1 MTKNLANQIIDNT
14 INSTANIDLT
24 LSDNG
29 QIVYYNFDNTVNNLD
44 IINDIKKTY
53 ISFHDKK
60 NISDYYNTANEL
72 VEKYKNTA
80 RNTFEYNIYSLQRL
94 ITNQNKSLSEKEKDK
109 IKITFNLGFAK
120 PTYSLKSTSLYKN
133 TNGYIMYMNN
143 IDEMSSVESAINKL
157 NYYKNFKK
165 FEFTGAELPTWT
177 DFYNSGLTKDFKDL
191 TVEDTDKIISKLKLK
206 KANNLD
212 SLKTIKN
219 VSELNNIISNL
230 ENQIE
235 NKLGYTLSFI
245 PKENGSYDIAESTVR
260 YNVNTGEPMIASVKP
275 MFRNVFI
282 SNGQNPINIGN
293 TNIFGKTTG
302 GTDTVSGYDANT
314 TFSELANIIKN
325 RYLFNEEKKNK
336 ALELTSASIKRGY
349 LENIET
355 SKSRINIAFSNQNW
369 NLYDTYRA
377 NISSAF
383 QIQDF
388 SLNATPNAF
397 KHENTKI
404 ALNYKEFKSIL
415 FRDDLN
421 SSDYNWFKKN
431 ASSLFQN
438 DNFEE
443 NMMNSAFI
451 FDIDRDGNLQT
462 FSIMNKDSK
471 RYSNYGV
478 QKYKIGNGSDPAGF
492 YQEFVQDEK
501 DMSKIE
507 DLFKRRQINEVT
519 IKTSAA
525 VSKVNNQSYMSP
537 FGYYSMKEIENIGGK
552 FKDKP
557 YNLNTSLDY
566 YNALSSELKLT
577 KIRDSMEI
585 QYNPLYGVT
594 TLLRENINDLNLNVK
609 DGRFVGGNFAT
620 FLNGI
625 KNMWN
630 LDTNDLTKTKEQ
642 LSLLKNRVTH
652 LSDLIVKDTLKNF
665 IDKEELA
672 MYSGVNFN
680 PETIDPRKYLQDIIS
695 NKNLSKTQVDLIKEQ
710 LSTTNQNLTLFYIAN
725 GDNFIL
731 GNRVGKQSSNAAGKI
746 NMFSTLGNPLSFLDV
761 DSQRKEQ
768 SIDVFGGFSKI
779 GEKPINKV
787 FGETISSAPLLN
799 YHKNEIIYSSNEH
812 AYKRAGKLIAN
823 DISNINGTAMADK
836 INNRGLDNFSSQT
849 SSIVKIA
856 HANTLLSYQDSDMLF
871 DTAKVKFNMS
881 PDKTRTITYNA
892 DKINY
897 NKIKKLDGDFYS
909 NKEEFISD
917 FRLLNNKQ
925 NMFDETTIEGNII
938 KQIFGEDYEKIKG
951 FQDNSFMKKLNKIK
965 DNFQERGKTIGKN
978 DYEQTALFMSDLKKE
993 YTSYIQDNF
1002 INLTRGKGNIGDSN
1016 IIGKQGLVSKG
1027 NFAFVDDLEMDKF
1040 GNLTMN
1046 VKQIVTGGAGTK
1058 MHLDSV
1064 KGTQSGFNSALGIF
1078 SGKYL
1083 DNDINVII
1091 DGVANPKGGK
1101 AKRGFFGFYYNAIMN
1116 TMVNNAIN
1124 TPLVDEPQNLTPAK
1138 LRDFRFKRLQ
1148 DEVLNKKSIF
1158 IGTKNGEDV
1167 FISPSEFFGINYEF
1181 NRNSISVKNKFVEEA
1196 EDLFFKQLENRG
1208 QERDFFNVGFEKFVV
1223 DRFYQNTKELGI
1235 ETDERGL
1242 KIFNENMLD
1251 TLYNTHTE
1259 YIKKNISKEN
1269 YGSSVVI
1276 LPNINAKIKGS
1287 VINGNNAEMRT
1298 LSDIAEN
1305 EYTFLLM
1312 HNLNGMSDS
1321 IAQKSEESLKI
1332 GNTFLGIVSQQNLRL
1347 FETALINK
1355 SIKENNLFSQYKDI
1369 TSDLSDKRVLNEG
1382 GISLDILRDY
1392 RTFTLD
1398 MNEINKNYLLVDDG
1412 TNISEF
1418 EKGEYL
1424 FSNVLKFNNF
1434 GNEKPLIVYSSE
1446 YDIDY
1451 LGRVKD
1457 IGSSLS
1463 DESEKT
1469 FGKISNNLLDYQ
1481 LKKLQPEAIDYFNKH
1496 FSEINFKLTDEELTS
1511 INRNLIKNIED
1522 GNANIFSPIYKRLN
1536 YLLSDKIDEEAQNI
1550 LFKIK
1555 SAKNNEKTNLKQQY
1569 SFLESL
1575 KNKIDSIDLNDY
1587 ANTLEGK
1594 NSGFL
1599 LQTRATILDTLRTNQ
1614 KPSNLKIPK
1623 YDINQINQSEINEI
1637 YGRNSN
1643 IILKH
1648 LTDNN
1653 FNLKD
1658 EVYKTASEYQD
1669 KQIIAFDLRNVSL
1682 TEDGSIV
1689 FNDGLINAS
1698 RYARTKKEIE
1708 NIKNRKEIF
1717 SELFNENN
1725 KLKIKIDRDNLK
1737 SSFKEFFKGN
1747 EREAIKSFLEVKS
1760 YNEANRTN
1768 AVKNNFDFGFEKFFN
1783 ENFIVDSLSPSQ
1795 SINLSND
1802 KIVINKQ
1809 IQEMF
1814 DWKLSGDYDFFPNAF
1829 QFYSSYE
1836 REFEL
1841 SSKHRGDVGVT
1852 SFLEKLTEVKKRVDK
1867 YIYEQLPD
1875 DIINYVSN
1883 SNDFPNYSIDS
1894 FLNEFMNENS
1904 FRKILNQLDGRM
1916 KSEITKLP
1924 ELVDKRNQKFLTTIT
1939 TSLED
1944 GLDARF
1950 KNSLNIS
1957 PSEGSSISEAFVRY
1971 FYNMDEGETNLFF
1984 DKNNVFKNKDVII
1997 SEFKKIRN
2005 MNKRIYGNI
2014 IDQDKF
2020 EKIVNDA
2027 IEMKKNGSSNEE
2039 IFNFINQSKKQVI
2052 KELDDV
2058 VGISLIDEKYFKQL
2072 VKGTQYE
2079 GKKTAYG
2086 VLARNPT
2093 IYQTSILYSRISSIG
2108 DKDIEN
2114 VPYLQT
2120 LFGNGGLERTSD
2132 RITSYN
2138 IGRMTMQAMNGDYD
2152 GDKIYAA
2159 ILSRFDLFGNN
2170 KNLQLNEIEK
2180 EIKRDNILLNAIRK
2194 NIDIFEEIKKY
2205 EMGNKNGNKM
2215 LQEIFDNIIYGSKFK
2230 TGSVDEQ
2237 RIFLKNTLF
2246 PLIKTYD
2253 NAMSMWEDKL
2263 IDELGDAKKTVHMN
2277 TYYKF
2282 YSDSLGKEVN
2292 VKNGFWYN
2300 LYKHSDSIA
2309 KNKLGNM
2316 TTEETLKTLYSIK
2329 GSDVFS
2335 KLSKVEQELVDNL
2348 IANPEKFNEVFK
2360 EILEKDNKN
2369 LRIMFS
2375 DFGTPTYLR
2384 AYLDNIKTGTAN
2396 VELTEQ
2402 SKFVRRLVL
2411 DDSLE
2416 NQIDFI
2422 TKKSNIKDSSKDWW
2436 LKDFRSFYDKEGKLK
2451 QDEVDNFRTLI
2462 KVLTG
2467 DDLYG
2472 ELQEKAISSKHGQ
2485 DSAEALIEYHK
2496 KLIKSVGVTT
2506 VDVKE
2511 LNGLKKTFA
2520 GIYSART
2527 EEQLKKINFIDDYF
2541 RVFTSKNKKY
2551 SSDDILINNAKNS
2564 IKSLLKLMGVFSDE
2578 IFDDIDNASSVND
2591 FTLDNISKWFGVKIE
2606 NGIID
2611 QKSYKK
2617 MQRYFSHLNGVVI
2630 ADIFNKFSQD
2640 KDGSK
2645 TFTSIFN
2652 EFKREKNLTKFLF
2665 ESVSVLPEKAISAF
2679 SFVFGKKHKVKDI
2692 EVPEQEIEEAI
2703 SDIQDSDEVQETIEN
2718 IVNQEVKT
2726 DEKKIK
2732 NTVKAMPNKSED
2744 PNFNV
2749 SEPQNNL
2756 SLESDSEVNLKQLQ
2770 KNKKENL
2777 LNNGIDNKQKNIK
2790 DIINKDINSEE
2801 FNNIDDITNNHIEHI
2816 EDSKLHI
2823 SNVFD
2828 AQNDFSKA
2836 KIENN
2841 QKELPKN
2848 NKGKSKLSKNNNVD
2862 KTFNDNKTKNIK
2874 ENSYNFNNKKNET
2887 TEQLELLENYHKEN
2901 KIKEIINKEV
2911 KNNQNISLITNNPKD
2926 KVIKEASSN
2935 NNIDFESFIEQE
2947 INAIENKVKDEIH
2960 DILTEIKQ
2968 NSIDNS
2974 EAQNASFSKP
2984 EIEINSKQLQEIINE
2999 KEQVINNKNNIS
3011 NVVEN
3016 ELKDNITNYL
3026 ENEDNNQIENNIK
3039 IHKKL
3044 KNEDNKVLRQL
3055 ELFNEYSEE
3064 NEVKKIIDKEVEQKQ
3079 NIATT
3084 INEIK
3089 KDEIEE
3095 VLNNN
3100 IEDVSTTKQNFS
3112 VQEAVQEINEKQIE
3126 KNIEK
3131 TSIDVTQGIN
3141 LNEEIEEIKE
3151 NVVDNIKLSDV
3162 SKRTQAIKEEI
3173 IETVNKT
3180 SDEVI
3185 QTKKIDAVGEIV
3197 DKTNNTATN
3206 IQKKVKSFTEKHKT
3220 GVIAGGA
3227 LVTLGLFFNLINRNR
3242 TVVHLE
3248 MNDQINQ
3255 QEQGLNSRNNIQ
3267 RRMGQYQINT
3277 NIRDTF

>member
-1 MTKNLANQIIDNT
+1 MAKNLANQIIDNT
-14 INSTANIDLT
+14 INSTANINLT
-24 LSDNG
+24 VGDNG
-29 QIVYYNFDNTVNNLD
+29 QAVYYSFDNTVNNLD

-53 ISFHDKK
+53 VSFHDKK
-60 NISDYYNTANEL
+60 NISNYYNTANEL
-72 VEKYKNTA
+72 VEKYKNLA
-80 RNTFEYNIYSLQRL
+80 RNTSEYNIYSLQRL
-94 ITNQNKSLSEKEKDK
+94 IANQNKSLSENEKDK

-120 PTYSLKSTSLYKN
+120 PTHSLKSTSLYKN

-143 IDEMSSVESAINKL
+143 IDEVSSVESAINKL

-165 FEFTGAELPTWT
+165 IEFTGAELPTWT
-177 DFYNSGLTKDFKDL
+177 DFYNSDLKKDFKDL
-191 TVEDTDKIISKLKLK
+191 TVEDTEKIISKLKLK

-212 SLKTIKN
+212 SIKTIKN
-219 VSELNNIISNL
+219 ISELNNVISNL

-235 NKLGYTLSFI
+235 NQLGYTLSFI
-245 PKENGSYDIAESTVR
+245 PKENGSYDIAESTIR
-260 YNVNTGEPMIASVKP
+260 YNINTGEPMVASVKP

-293 TNIFGKTTG
+293 TNILGKTTG

-336 ALELTSASIKRGY
+336 ALELTSANIKKGY
-349 LENIET
+349 LENIEN

-383 QIQDF
+383 QIKDF

-404 ALNYKEFKSIL
+404 ALNYKELKSIL

-421 SSDYNWFKKN
+421 SEDYNWFKKN
-431 ASSLFQN
+431 ASSIFSG
-438 DNFEE
+438 DFEK

-451 FDIDRDGNLQT
+451 FDIDRNGNLQT
-462 FSIMNKDSK
+462 FSIMNKNSK
-471 RYSNYGV
+471 DGYNLGV
-478 QKYKIGNGSDPAGF
+478 QKYKIGNETSPAGF
-492 YQEFVQDEK
+492 YQLFNKNEK
-501 DMSKIE
+501 DTFEIKN
-507 DLFKRRQINEVT
+507 LFEKRQINEIT

-537 FGYYSMKEIENIGGK
+537 FGYYSMKEIENIGAK

-557 YNLNTSLDY
+557 YNLNTSIDY

-594 TLLRENINDLNLNVK
+594 TLLRENINDLNLKVENGK
-609 DGRFVGGNFAT
+609 FIGGDFAT

-630 LDTNDLTKTKEQ
+630 LDPNDLAKTKEQ

-680 PETIDPRKYLQDIIS
+680 PETIDPRKYLKDIIS

-779 GEKPINKV
+779 GEKPINKI
-787 FGETISSAPLLN
+787 FGETISSVPLLN

-823 DISNINGTAMADK
+823 DISNINGTLVSDE
-836 INNRGLDNFSSQT
+836 INNRGLNNFSSQT

-856 HANTLLSYQDSDMLF
+856 HADTLLSYQDSDMLF

-881 PDKTRTITYNA
+881 PDKARKITYNA
-892 DKINY
+892 DKIDY
-897 NKIKKLDGDFYS
+897 SKIKKLDGDFYL

-917 FRLLNNKQ
+917 FRLLGNKQ
-925 NMFDETTIEGNII
+925 NMFNETTVEGNII
-938 KQIFGEDYEKIKG
+938 KQLFGEDYEKIKG

-965 DNFQERGKTIGKN
+965 ENFQERGKTIGKN
-978 DYEQTALFMSDLKKE
+978 DYEQTALFMSDLKRE

-1016 IIGKQGLVSKG
+1016 IVGKQGLVSKG
-1027 NFAFVDDLEMDKF
+1027 NFAFVDELEMDKF

-1091 DGVANPKGGK
+1091 DGIANPKGGK

-1124 TPLVDEPQNLTPAK
+1124 TPLIDEPQDLTPAK

-1148 DEVLNKKSIF
+1148 NEVLNKKSIF
-1158 IGTKNGEDV
+1158 VGTKDGKEV
-1167 FISPSEFFGINYEF
+1167 FISPTEFFGINYEF
-1181 NRNSISVKNKFVEEA
+1181 NRNSISVRNKFVEEA

-1235 ETDERGL
+1235 ETDERSL

-1287 VINGNNAEMRT
+1287 VINGNNAEIRT

-1347 FETALINK
+1347 FENTLINK

-1369 TSDLSDKRVLNEG
+1369 TSDISDKRVLNQG

-1496 FSEINFKLTDEELTS
+1496 FSGINLKLTDEELTS
-1511 INRNLIKNIED
+1511 INRNLIKNIKD
-1522 GNANIFSPIYKRLN
+1522 GKSNIFSPTYKKLN
-1536 YLLSDKIDEEAQNI
+1536 YLLSDKIDEETQNI

-1555 SAKNNEKTNLKQQY
+1555 SAKNNEKTNLEQQY
-1569 SFLESL
+1569 SFLKSL
-1575 KNKIDSIDLNDY
+1575 KNKIDNIDLNDY

-1599 LQTRATILDTLRTNQ
+1599 LQTRATILDTLRPNQ
-1614 KPSNLKIPK
+1614 KPSNLKISK

-1669 KQIIAFDLRNVSL
+1669 KQIIAFDLRNISL
-1682 TEDGSIV
+1682 TEEGSIV

-1698 RYARTKKEIE
+1698 RYARTKKDIE
-1708 NIKNRKEIF
+1708 YIKNRKEIF
-1717 SELFNENN
+1717 SKLFDEDN
-1725 KLKIKIDRDNLK
+1725 KLKIKIDKNNLRN
-1737 SSFKEFFKGN
+1737 SFKELFKGN
-1747 EREAIKSFLEVKS
+1747 EREAIKSFLEIKS

-1768 AVKNNFDFGFEKFFN
+1768 AVKNNYDFGFKKFFDD
-1783 ENFIVDSLSPSQ
+1783 NFIIDTLGPSQ
-1795 SINLSND
+1795 SIGFSSD

-1814 DWKLSGDYDFFPNAF
+1814 DWKLTGDYEFFPNAF

-1841 SSKHRGDVGVT
+1841 STKHRGDVGVT

-1883 SNDFPNYSIDS
+1883 LNKNINPNIDN
-1894 FLNEFMNENS
+1894 FLNEFMNEKS
-1904 FRKILNQLDGRM
+1904 FRRVINQLDGRM

-1924 ELVDKRNQKFLTTIT
+1924 ELIDKRNQKFLTTIT

-1957 PSEGSSISEAFVRY
+1957 PSEGSAISDAFVRY

-1984 DKNNVFKNKDVII
+1984 DKNNVFRDKETII
-1997 SEFKKIRN
+1997 SEFKKIDN
-2005 MNKRIYGNI
+2005 MNKRIYGNT
-2014 IDQDKF
+2014 IDQDRF
-2020 EKIVNDA
+2020 GEIVKNA
-2027 IEMKKNGSSNEE
+2027 INMKENGSSNEE
-2039 IFNFINQSKKQVI
+2039 IFNFINQSKKQVS

-2058 VGISLIDEKYFKQL
+2058 IGISLIDENYFKKL

-2108 DKDIEN
+2108 DKDIQE

-2120 LFGNGGLERTSD
+2120 LFGNGELERTSD

-2170 KNLQLNEIEK
+2170 KSLQLNEIAK
-2180 EIKRDNILLNAIRK
+2180 EIKRDNNLLNAIRK
-2194 NIDIFEEIKKY
+2194 DIDIFEEIKKY
-2205 EMGNKNGNKM
+2205 EMKNKNGNKL
-2215 LQEIFDNIIYGSKFK
+2215 LQETFDDIIYGSKFK
-2230 TGSVDEQ
+2230 TSSVETQ
-2237 RIFLKNTLF
+2237 RKYLKNTLF
-2246 PLIKTYD
+2246 PIIKTYD
-2253 NAMSMWEDKL
+2253 NALSMWEDKL

-2292 VKNGFWYN
+2292 VKNSFWYN
-2300 LYKHSDSIA
+2300 LYKHSDSIS

-2316 TTEETLKTLYSIK
+2316 TIEESLKTLYSIK
-2329 GSDVFS
+2329 SSNLFS

-2348 IANPEKFNEVFK
+2348 ISNPEKLNEVFK

-2369 LRIMFS
+2369 LKIMFS

-2384 AYLDNIKTGTAN
+2384 AYLDNIKTGIAN

-2402 SKFVRRLVL
+2402 SKFVRKLVL
-2411 DDSLE
+2411 DDGLE

-2436 LKDFRSFYDKEGKLK
+2436 LKDFRSFYDKDGKLK

-2496 KLIKSVGVTT
+2496 SLVDSVGMTT
-2506 VDVKE
+2506 INIKE
-2511 LNGLKKTFA
+2511 LNVLKSTFA
-2520 GIYSART
+2520 NIYSART
-2527 EEQLKKINFIDDYF
+2527 EEDLKKINFINDYF
-2541 RVFTSKNKKY
+2541 RVFTSKGQLY
-2551 SSDDILINNAKNS
+2551 GSDDILINNAK
-2564 IKSLLKLMGVFSDE
+2564 KSVKNLLKLMGTFSNE
-2578 IFDDIDNASSVND
+2578 ILDDVDNVSSIDD
-2591 FTLDNISKWFGVKIE
+2591 FNLDRVSKWFGVKIE
-2606 NGIID
+2606 NGIIE

-2630 ADIFNKFSQD
+2630 TDIFDKFSKDKDDSKSFSKIFNK
-2640 KDGSK
+2640 
-2645 TFTSIFN
+2645 
-2652 EFKREKNLTKFLF
+2652 FKREKNLLEFLS
-2665 ESVSVLPEKAISAF
+2665 ETTSVLSEKAISAF
-2679 SFVFGKKHKVKDI
+2679 NFVFGKNHKIKDI
-2692 EVPEQEIEEAI
+2692 EISEQEENIEEI
-2703 SDIQDSDEVQETIEN
+2703 FNNNENSIEEVIKQET
-2718 IVNQEVKT
+2718 KT
-2726 DEKKIK
+2726 
-2732 NTVKAMPNKSED
+2732 N
-2744 PNFNV
+2744 
-2749 SEPQNNL
+2749 
-2756 SLESDSEVNLKQLQ
+2756 
-2770 KNKKENL
+2770 
-2777 LNNGIDNKQKNIK
+2777 
-2790 DIINKDINSEE
+2790 
-2801 FNNIDDITNNHIEHI
+2801 
-2816 EDSKLHI
+2816 
-2823 SNVFD
+2823 
-2828 AQNDFSKA
+2828 
-2836 KIENN
+2836 
-2841 QKELPKN
+2841 
-2848 NKGKSKLSKNNNVD
+2848 
-2862 KTFNDNKTKNIK
+2862 
-2874 ENSYNFNNKKNET
+2874 
-2887 TEQLELLENYHKEN
+2887 EN
-2901 KIKEIINKEV
+2901 KIKND
-2911 KNNQNISLITNNPKD
+2911 ITN
-2926 KVIKEASSN
+2926 SSN
-2935 NNIDFESFIEQE
+2935 QEKDSNFILDIQNETNSKTES
-2947 INAIENKVKDEIH
+2947 
-2960 DILTEIKQ
+2960 
-2968 NSIDNS
+2968 
-2974 EAQNASFSKP
+2974 
-2984 EIEINSKQLQEIINE
+2984 EINSKQLQEIINE
-2999 KEQVINNKNNIS
+2999 KKQVIENKNNIS
-3011 NVVEN
+3011 DVVEN
-3016 ELKDNITNYL
+3016 ELKNNSINYSEKEINNQSEINTSEKL
-3026 ENEDNNQIENNIK
+3026 IKEENESIK
-3039 IHKKL
+3039 QLKL
-3044 KNEDNKVLRQL
+3044 FED
-3055 ELFNEYSEE
+3055 YSEE
-3064 NEVKKIIDKEVEQKQ
+3064 NEIKNVIDNDVKQKQ
-3079 NIATT
+3079 NIAST

-3089 KDEIEE
+3089 KDEVEE
-3095 VLNNN
+3095 VLNKK

-3112 VQEAVQEINEKQIE
+3112 VQETVQEINEKQIE
-3126 KNIEK
+3126 NNIEK
-3131 TSIDVTQGIN
+3131 TSINVTKGMN
-3141 LNEEIEEIKE
+3141 LNDEIEEVQE
-3151 NVVDNIKLSDV
+3151 NVSNINLSDIN
-3162 SKRTQAIKEEI
+3162 KNTQQIKEEV
-3173 IETVNKT
+3173 IEAVKKS
-3180 SDEVI
+3180 SDEI
-3185 QTKKIDAVGEIV
+3185 SETKKIDAIGEIV
-3197 DKTNNTATN
+3197 DKTKNTATK
-3206 IQKKVKSFTEKHKT
+3206 IQKKVKSFSEKHQV
-3220 GVIAGGA
+3220 GVVAGGA
-3227 LVTLGLFFNLINRNR
+3227 LITLGLFFNLINRNR

>member
-1 MTKNLANQIIDNT
+1 
-14 INSTANIDLT
+14 
-24 LSDNG
+24 
-29 QIVYYNFDNTVNNLD
+29 
-44 IINDIKKTY
+44 
-53 ISFHDKK
+53 
-60 NISDYYNTANEL
+60 
-72 VEKYKNTA
+72 
-80 RNTFEYNIYSLQRL
+80 
-94 ITNQNKSLSEKEKDK
+94 
-109 IKITFNLGFAK
+109 
-120 PTYSLKSTSLYKN
+120 
-133 TNGYIMYMNN
+133 
-143 IDEMSSVESAINKL
+143 
-157 NYYKNFKK
+157 
-165 FEFTGAELPTWT
+165 
-177 DFYNSGLTKDFKDL
+177 
-191 TVEDTDKIISKLKLK
+191 
-206 KANNLD
+206 
-212 SLKTIKN
+212 
-219 VSELNNIISNL
+219 
-230 ENQIE
+230 
-235 NKLGYTLSFI
+235 
-245 PKENGSYDIAESTVR
+245 
-260 YNVNTGEPMIASVKP
+260 
-275 MFRNVFI
+275 
-282 SNGQNPINIGN
+282 
-293 TNIFGKTTG
+293 
-302 GTDTVSGYDANT
+302 
-314 TFSELANIIKN
+314 
-325 RYLFNEEKKNK
+325 
-336 ALELTSASIKRGY
+336 
-349 LENIET
+349 
-355 SKSRINIAFSNQNW
+355 
-369 NLYDTYRA
+369 
-377 NISSAF
+377 
-383 QIQDF
+383 
-388 SLNATPNAF
+388 
-397 KHENTKI
+397 
-404 ALNYKEFKSIL
+404 
-415 FRDDLN
+415 
-421 SSDYNWFKKN
+421 
-431 ASSLFQN
+431 
-438 DNFEE
+438 
-443 NMMNSAFI
+443 
-451 FDIDRDGNLQT
+451 
-462 FSIMNKDSK
+462 
-471 RYSNYGV
+471 
-478 QKYKIGNGSDPAGF
+478 
-492 YQEFVQDEK
+492 
-501 DMSKIE
+501 
-507 DLFKRRQINEVT
+507 
-519 IKTSAA
+519 
-525 VSKVNNQSYMSP
+525 
-537 FGYYSMKEIENIGGK
+537 
-552 FKDKP
+552 
-557 YNLNTSLDY
+557 
-566 YNALSSELKLT
+566 
-577 KIRDSMEI
+577 
-585 QYNPLYGVT
+585 
-594 TLLRENINDLNLNVK
+594 
-609 DGRFVGGNFAT
+609 
-620 FLNGI
+620 
-625 KNMWN
+625 
-630 LDTNDLTKTKEQ
+630 
-642 LSLLKNRVTH
+642 
-652 LSDLIVKDTLKNF
+652 
-665 IDKEELA
+665 
-672 MYSGVNFN
+672 
-680 PETIDPRKYLQDIIS
+680 
-695 NKNLSKTQVDLIKEQ
+695 
-710 LSTTNQNLTLFYIAN
+710 
-725 GDNFIL
+725 
-731 GNRVGKQSSNAAGKI
+731 
-746 NMFSTLGNPLSFLDV
+746 
-761 DSQRKEQ
+761 
-768 SIDVFGGFSKI
+768 
-779 GEKPINKV
+779 
-787 FGETISSAPLLN
+787 
-799 YHKNEIIYSSNEH
+799 
-812 AYKRAGKLIAN
+812 
-823 DISNINGTAMADK
+823 
-836 INNRGLDNFSSQT
+836 
-849 SSIVKIA
+849 
-856 HANTLLSYQDSDMLF
+856 
-871 DTAKVKFNMS
+871 
-881 PDKTRTITYNA
+881 
-892 DKINY
+892 
-897 NKIKKLDGDFYS
+897 
-909 NKEEFISD
+909 
-917 FRLLNNKQ
+917 
-925 NMFDETTIEGNII
+925 
-938 KQIFGEDYEKIKG
+938 
-951 FQDNSFMKKLNKIK
+951 
-965 DNFQERGKTIGKN
+965 
-978 DYEQTALFMSDLKKE
+978 
-993 YTSYIQDNF
+993 
-1002 INLTRGKGNIGDSN
+1002 
-1016 IIGKQGLVSKG
+1016 
-1027 NFAFVDDLEMDKF
+1027 
-1040 GNLTMN
+1040 
-1046 VKQIVTGGAGTK
+1046 
-1058 MHLDSV
+1058 
-1064 KGTQSGFNSALGIF
+1064 
-1078 SGKYL
+1078 
-1083 DNDINVII
+1083 
-1091 DGVANPKGGK
+1091 
-1101 AKRGFFGFYYNAIMN
+1101 
-1116 TMVNNAIN
+1116 
-1124 TPLVDEPQNLTPAK
+1124 
-1138 LRDFRFKRLQ
+1138 
-1148 DEVLNKKSIF
+1148 
-1158 IGTKNGEDV
+1158 
-1167 FISPSEFFGINYEF
+1167 
-1181 NRNSISVKNKFVEEA
+1181 
-1196 EDLFFKQLENRG
+1196 
-1208 QERDFFNVGFEKFVV
+1208 
-1223 DRFYQNTKELGI
+1223 
-1235 ETDERGL
+1235 
-1242 KIFNENMLD
+1242 
-1251 TLYNTHTE
+1251 
-1259 YIKKNISKEN
+1259 
-1269 YGSSVVI
+1269 
-1276 LPNINAKIKGS
+1276 
-1287 VINGNNAEMRT
+1287 
-1298 LSDIAEN
+1298 
-1305 EYTFLLM
+1305 
-1312 HNLNGMSDS
+1312 
-1321 IAQKSEESLKI
+1321 
-1332 GNTFLGIVSQQNLRL
+1332 
-1347 FETALINK
+1347 
-1355 SIKENNLFSQYKDI
+1355 
-1369 TSDLSDKRVLNEG
+1369 
-1382 GISLDILRDY
+1382 
-1392 RTFTLD
+1392 
-1398 MNEINKNYLLVDDG
+1398 
-1412 TNISEF
+1412 
-1418 EKGEYL
+1418 
-1424 FSNVLKFNNF
+1424 
-1434 GNEKPLIVYSSE
+1434 
-1446 YDIDY
+1446 
-1451 LGRVKD
+1451 
-1457 IGSSLS
+1457 
-1463 DESEKT
+1463 
-1469 FGKISNNLLDYQ
+1469 
-1481 LKKLQPEAIDYFNKH
+1481 
-1496 FSEINFKLTDEELTS
+1496 
-1511 INRNLIKNIED
+1511 
-1522 GNANIFSPIYKRLN
+1522 
-1536 YLLSDKIDEEAQNI
+1536 
-1550 LFKIK
+1550 
-1555 SAKNNEKTNLKQQY
+1555 
-1569 SFLESL
+1569 
-1575 KNKIDSIDLNDY
+1575 
-1587 ANTLEGK
+1587 
-1594 NSGFL
+1594 
-1599 LQTRATILDTLRTNQ
+1599 
-1614 KPSNLKIPK
+1614 
-1623 YDINQINQSEINEI
+1623 
-1637 YGRNSN
+1637 
-1643 IILKH
+1643 
-1648 LTDNN
+1648 
-1653 FNLKD
+1653 
-1658 EVYKTASEYQD
+1658 
-1669 KQIIAFDLRNVSL
+1669 
-1682 TEDGSIV
+1682 
-1689 FNDGLINAS
+1689 
-1698 RYARTKKEIE
+1698 
-1708 NIKNRKEIF
+1708 
-1717 SELFNENN
+1717 
-1725 KLKIKIDRDNLK
+1725 
-1737 SSFKEFFKGN
+1737 
-1747 EREAIKSFLEVKS
+1747 
-1760 YNEANRTN
+1760 
-1768 AVKNNFDFGFEKFFN
+1768 
-1783 ENFIVDSLSPSQ
+1783 
-1795 SINLSND
+1795 
-1802 KIVINKQ
+1802 
-1809 IQEMF
+1809 MF

-2005 MNKRIYGNI
+2005 MNERIYGNI

-2020 EKIVNDA
+2020 EKIVNSA

-2422 TKKSNIKDSSKDWW
+2422 TKKINIKDSSKDWW

-3126 KNIEK
+3126 
-3131 TSIDVTQGIN
+3131 
-3141 LNEEIEEIKE
+3141 
-3151 NVVDNIKLSDV
+3151 
-3162 SKRTQAIKEEI
+3162 
-3173 IETVNKT
+3173 
-3180 SDEVI
+3180 
-3185 QTKKIDAVGEIV
+3185 
-3197 DKTNNTATN
+3197 
-3206 IQKKVKSFTEKHKT
+3206 
-3220 GVIAGGA
+3220 
-3227 LVTLGLFFNLINRNR
+3227 
-3242 TVVHLE
+3242 
-3248 MNDQINQ
+3248 
-3255 QEQGLNSRNNIQ
+3255 
-3267 RRMGQYQINT
+3267 
-3277 NIRDTF
+3277 

>member
-1 MTKNLANQIIDNT
+1 MAKNLANQIIDNT
-14 INSTANIDLT
+14 INSTANINLT
-24 LSDNG
+24 VGDNG
-29 QIVYYNFDNTVNNLD
+29 QAVYYSFDNTVNNLD

-53 ISFHDKK
+53 VSFHDKK
-60 NISDYYNTANEL
+60 NISNYYNTANEL
-72 VEKYKNTA
+72 VEKYKNLA
-80 RNTFEYNIYSLQRL
+80 RNTSEYNIYSLQRL
-94 ITNQNKSLSEKEKDK
+94 IANQNKSLSENEKDK

-120 PTYSLKSTSLYKN
+120 PTHSLKSTSLYKN

-143 IDEMSSVESAINKL
+143 IDEVSSVESAINKL

-165 FEFTGAELPTWT
+165 IEFTGAELPTWT
-177 DFYNSGLTKDFKDL
+177 DFYNSDLKKDFKDL
-191 TVEDTDKIISKLKLK
+191 TVEDTEKIISKLKLK

-212 SLKTIKN
+212 SIKTIKN
-219 VSELNNIISNL
+219 ISELNNVISNL

-235 NKLGYTLSFI
+235 NQLGYTLSFI
-245 PKENGSYDIAESTVR
+245 PKENGSYDIAESTIR
-260 YNVNTGEPMIASVKP
+260 YNINTGEPMVASVKP

-293 TNIFGKTTG
+293 TNILGKTTG

-336 ALELTSASIKRGY
+336 ALELTSANIKKGY
-349 LENIET
+349 LENIEN

-383 QIQDF
+383 QIKDF

-404 ALNYKEFKSIL
+404 ALNYKELKSIL

-421 SSDYNWFKKN
+421 SEDYNWFKKN
-431 ASSLFQN
+431 ASSIFSG
-438 DNFEE
+438 DFEK

-451 FDIDRDGNLQT
+451 FDIDRNGNLQT
-462 FSIMNKDSK
+462 FSIMNKNSK
-471 RYSNYGV
+471 DGYNLGV
-478 QKYKIGNGSDPAGF
+478 QKYKIGNETSPAGF
-492 YQEFVQDEK
+492 YQLFNKNEK
-501 DMSKIE
+501 DTFEIKN
-507 DLFKRRQINEVT
+507 LFEKRQINEIT

-537 FGYYSMKEIENIGGK
+537 FGYYSMKEIENIGAK

-557 YNLNTSLDY
+557 YNLNTSIDY

-594 TLLRENINDLNLNVK
+594 TLLRENINDLNLKVENGK
-609 DGRFVGGNFAT
+609 FIGGDFAT

-630 LDTNDLTKTKEQ
+630 LDPNDLAKTKEQ

-680 PETIDPRKYLQDIIS
+680 PETIDPRKYLKDIIS

-779 GEKPINKV
+779 GEKPINKI
-787 FGETISSAPLLN
+787 FGETISSVPLLN

-823 DISNINGTAMADK
+823 DISNINGTLVSDE
-836 INNRGLDNFSSQT
+836 INNRGLNNFSSQT

-856 HANTLLSYQDSDMLF
+856 HADTLLSYQDSDMLF

-881 PDKTRTITYNA
+881 PDKARKITYNA
-892 DKINY
+892 DKIDY
-897 NKIKKLDGDFYS
+897 SKIKKLDGHFYL

-917 FRLLNNKQ
+917 FRLLGNKQ
-925 NMFDETTIEGNII
+925 NMFNETTVEGNII
-938 KQIFGEDYEKIKG
+938 KQLFGEDYEKIKG

-965 DNFQERGKTIGKN
+965 ENFQERGKTIGKN
-978 DYEQTALFMSDLKKE
+978 DYEQTALFMSDLKRE

-1016 IIGKQGLVSKG
+1016 IVGKQGLVSKG
-1027 NFAFVDDLEMDKF
+1027 NFAFVDELEMDKF

-1091 DGVANPKGGK
+1091 DGIANPKGGK

-1124 TPLVDEPQNLTPAK
+1124 TPLIDEPQDLTPAK

-1148 DEVLNKKSIF
+1148 NEVLNKKSIF
-1158 IGTKNGEDV
+1158 VGTKDGKEV
-1167 FISPSEFFGINYEF
+1167 FISPTEFFGINYEF
-1181 NRNSISVKNKFVEEA
+1181 NRNSISVRNKFVEEA

-1235 ETDERGL
+1235 ETDERSL

-1287 VINGNNAEMRT
+1287 VINGNNAEIRT

-1347 FETALINK
+1347 FENTLINK

-1369 TSDLSDKRVLNEG
+1369 TSDISDKRVLNQG

-1496 FSEINFKLTDEELTS
+1496 FSGINLKLTDEELTS
-1511 INRNLIKNIED
+1511 INRNLIKNIKD
-1522 GNANIFSPIYKRLN
+1522 GKSNIFSPTYKKLN
-1536 YLLSDKIDEEAQNI
+1536 YLLSDKIDEETQNI

-1555 SAKNNEKTNLKQQY
+1555 SAKNNEKTNLEQQY
-1569 SFLESL
+1569 SFLKSL
-1575 KNKIDSIDLNDY
+1575 KNKIDNIDLNDY

-1599 LQTRATILDTLRTNQ
+1599 LQTRATILDTLRPNQ
-1614 KPSNLKIPK
+1614 KPSNLKISK

-1669 KQIIAFDLRNVSL
+1669 KQIIAFDLRNISL
-1682 TEDGSIV
+1682 TEEGSIV

-1698 RYARTKKEIE
+1698 RYARTKKDIE
-1708 NIKNRKEIF
+1708 YIKNRKEIF
-1717 SELFNENN
+1717 SKLFDEDN
-1725 KLKIKIDRDNLK
+1725 KLKIKIDKNNLRN
-1737 SSFKEFFKGN
+1737 SFKELFKGN
-1747 EREAIKSFLEVKS
+1747 EREAIKSFLEIKS

-1768 AVKNNFDFGFEKFFN
+1768 AVKNNYDFGFKKFFDD
-1783 ENFIVDSLSPSQ
+1783 NFIIDTLGPSQ
-1795 SINLSND
+1795 SIGFSSD

-1814 DWKLSGDYDFFPNAF
+1814 DWKLTGDYEFFPNAF

-1841 SSKHRGDVGVT
+1841 STKHRGDVGVT

-1883 SNDFPNYSIDS
+1883 SNKNINPNIDN
-1894 FLNEFMNENS
+1894 FLNEFMNEKS
-1904 FRKILNQLDGRM
+1904 FRRVINQLDGRM

-1924 ELVDKRNQKFLTTIT
+1924 ELIDKRNQKFLTTIT

-1957 PSEGSSISEAFVRY
+1957 PSEGSAISDAFVRY

-1984 DKNNVFKNKDVII
+1984 DKNNVFRDKETII
-1997 SEFKKIRN
+1997 SEFKKIDN
-2005 MNKRIYGNI
+2005 MNKRIYGNT
-2014 IDQDKF
+2014 IDQDRF
-2020 EKIVNDA
+2020 GEIVKNA
-2027 IEMKKNGSSNEE
+2027 INMKENGSSNEE
-2039 IFNFINQSKKQVI
+2039 IFNFINQSKKQVS

-2058 VGISLIDEKYFKQL
+2058 IGISLIDENYFKKL

-2108 DKDIEN
+2108 DKDIQE

-2120 LFGNGGLERTSD
+2120 LFGNGELERTSD

-2170 KNLQLNEIEK
+2170 KSLQLNEIAK
-2180 EIKRDNILLNAIRK
+2180 EIKRDNNLLNAIRK
-2194 NIDIFEEIKKY
+2194 DIDIFEEIKKY
-2205 EMGNKNGNKM
+2205 EMKNKNGNKL
-2215 LQEIFDNIIYGSKFK
+2215 LQETFDDIIYGSKFK
-2230 TGSVDEQ
+2230 TSSVETQ
-2237 RIFLKNTLF
+2237 RKYLKNTLF
-2246 PLIKTYD
+2246 PIIKTYD
-2253 NAMSMWEDKL
+2253 NALSMWEDKL

-2292 VKNGFWYN
+2292 VKNSFWYN
-2300 LYKHSDSIA
+2300 LYKHSDSIS

-2316 TTEETLKTLYSIK
+2316 TIEESLKTLYSIK
-2329 GSDVFS
+2329 SSNLFS

-2348 IANPEKFNEVFK
+2348 ISNPEKLNEVFK

-2369 LRIMFS
+2369 LKIMFS

-2384 AYLDNIKTGTAN
+2384 AYLDNIKTGIAN

-2402 SKFVRRLVL
+2402 SKFVRKLVL
-2411 DDSLE
+2411 DDGLE

-2436 LKDFRSFYDKEGKLK
+2436 LKDFRSFYDKDGKLK

-2496 KLIKSVGVTT
+2496 SLVDSVGMTT
-2506 VDVKE
+2506 INIKE
-2511 LNGLKKTFA
+2511 LNVLKSTFA
-2520 GIYSART
+2520 NIYSART
-2527 EEQLKKINFIDDYF
+2527 EEDLKKINFINDYF
-2541 RVFTSKNKKY
+2541 RVFTSKGQLY
-2551 SSDDILINNAKNS
+2551 GSDDILINNAK
-2564 IKSLLKLMGVFSDE
+2564 KSVKNLLKLMGTFSNE
-2578 IFDDIDNASSVND
+2578 ILDDVDNVSSIDD
-2591 FTLDNISKWFGVKIE
+2591 FNLDRVSKWFGVKIE
-2606 NGIID
+2606 NGIIE

-2630 ADIFNKFSQD
+2630 TDIFDKFSKDKDDSKSFSKIFNK
-2640 KDGSK
+2640 
-2645 TFTSIFN
+2645 
-2652 EFKREKNLTKFLF
+2652 FKREKNLLEFLS
-2665 ESVSVLPEKAISAF
+2665 ETTSVLSEKAISAF
-2679 SFVFGKKHKVKDI
+2679 NFVFGKNHKIKDI
-2692 EVPEQEIEEAI
+2692 EISEQEENIEEI
-2703 SDIQDSDEVQETIEN
+2703 FNNNENSIEEVIKQET
-2718 IVNQEVKT
+2718 KT
-2726 DEKKIK
+2726 
-2732 NTVKAMPNKSED
+2732 N
-2744 PNFNV
+2744 
-2749 SEPQNNL
+2749 
-2756 SLESDSEVNLKQLQ
+2756 
-2770 KNKKENL
+2770 
-2777 LNNGIDNKQKNIK
+2777 
-2790 DIINKDINSEE
+2790 
-2801 FNNIDDITNNHIEHI
+2801 
-2816 EDSKLHI
+2816 
-2823 SNVFD
+2823 
-2828 AQNDFSKA
+2828 
-2836 KIENN
+2836 
-2841 QKELPKN
+2841 
-2848 NKGKSKLSKNNNVD
+2848 
-2862 KTFNDNKTKNIK
+2862 
-2874 ENSYNFNNKKNET
+2874 
-2887 TEQLELLENYHKEN
+2887 EN
-2901 KIKEIINKEV
+2901 KIKND
-2911 KNNQNISLITNNPKD
+2911 ITN
-2926 KVIKEASSN
+2926 SSN
-2935 NNIDFESFIEQE
+2935 QEKDSNFILDIQNETNSKTES
-2947 INAIENKVKDEIH
+2947 
-2960 DILTEIKQ
+2960 
-2968 NSIDNS
+2968 
-2974 EAQNASFSKP
+2974 
-2984 EIEINSKQLQEIINE
+2984 EINSKQLQEIINE
-2999 KEQVINNKNNIS
+2999 KKQVIENKNNIS
-3011 NVVEN
+3011 DVVEN
-3016 ELKDNITNYL
+3016 ELKNNSINYSEKEINNQSEINTSEKL
-3026 ENEDNNQIENNIK
+3026 IKEENESIK
-3039 IHKKL
+3039 QLKL
-3044 KNEDNKVLRQL
+3044 FED
-3055 ELFNEYSEE
+3055 YSEE
-3064 NEVKKIIDKEVEQKQ
+3064 NEIKNVIDNDVKQKQ
-3079 NIATT
+3079 NIAST

-3089 KDEIEE
+3089 KDEVEE
-3095 VLNNN
+3095 VLNKK

-3112 VQEAVQEINEKQIE
+3112 VQETVQEINEKQIE
-3126 KNIEK
+3126 NNIEK
-3131 TSIDVTQGIN
+3131 TSINVTKGMN
-3141 LNEEIEEIKE
+3141 LNDEIEEVQE
-3151 NVVDNIKLSDV
+3151 NVSNINLSDIN
-3162 SKRTQAIKEEI
+3162 KNTQQIKEEV
-3173 IETVNKT
+3173 IEAVKKS
-3180 SDEVI
+3180 SDEI
-3185 QTKKIDAVGEIV
+3185 SETKKIDAIGEIV
-3197 DKTNNTATN
+3197 DKTKNTATK
-3206 IQKKVKSFTEKHKT
+3206 IQKKVKSFSEKHQV
-3220 GVIAGGA
+3220 GVVAGGA
-3227 LVTLGLFFNLINRNR
+3227 LITLGLFFNLINRNR

>member
-1 MTKNLANQIIDNT
+1 MAKNLANQIIDNT
-14 INSTANIDLT
+14 INSTANINLT
-24 LSDNG
+24 VGDNG
-29 QIVYYNFDNTVNNLD
+29 QAVYYSFDNTVNNLD

-53 ISFHDKK
+53 VSFHDKK
-60 NISDYYNTANEL
+60 NISNYYNATNEL
-72 VEKYKNTA
+72 VEKYKNLA
-80 RNTFEYNIYSLQRL
+80 RNTSEYNIYSLQRL
-94 ITNQNKSLSEKEKDK
+94 IANQNKSLSEKEKDK

-120 PTYSLKSTSLYKN
+120 PTHSLKSTSLYKN

-143 IDEMSSVESAINKL
+143 IDEVSSVESTINKL

-177 DFYNSGLTKDFKDL
+177 DFYNSDLKKDFKDL
-191 TVEDTDKIISKLKLK
+191 NVEDTEKIISKLKLK

-212 SLKTIKN
+212 SIKTIKN
-219 VSELNNIISNL
+219 ISELNNVISNL

-235 NKLGYTLSFI
+235 NQLGYTLSFI
-245 PKENGSYDIAESTVR
+245 PKENGSYDIAESTIR
-260 YNVNTGEPMIASVKP
+260 YNINTGEPMIASVKP

-293 TNIFGKTTG
+293 TNILGKTTG

-336 ALELTSASIKRGY
+336 ALELTSANIKKGY
-349 LENIET
+349 LENIEN

-404 ALNYKEFKSIL
+404 ALNYKELKSIL

-421 SSDYNWFKKN
+421 SEDYNWFKKN
-431 ASSLFQN
+431 ASSIFSG
-438 DNFEE
+438 DFEK

-462 FSIMNKDSK
+462 FSIMNKNSK
-471 RYSNYGV
+471 DGYNLGV
-478 QKYKIGNGSDPAGF
+478 QKYKIGNETSPAGF
-492 YQEFVQDEK
+492 YQLFNKNEK
-501 DMSKIE
+501 DTFEIKN
-507 DLFKRRQINEVT
+507 LFEKRQINEIT

-552 FKDKP
+552 FKDKL
-557 YNLNTSLDY
+557 YNLNTSIDY

-594 TLLRENINDLNLNVK
+594 TLMRENINNLNLKVE
-609 DGRFVGGNFAT
+609 DGKFIGGDFAN

-630 LDTNDLTKTKEQ
+630 LDPNDLTKTKEQ

-680 PETIDPRKYLQDIIS
+680 PETIDPRKYLKDIIS
-695 NKNLSKTQVDLIKEQ
+695 NKNLSKTQVDLVKEQ

-779 GEKPINKV
+779 GEKPINKI
-787 FGETISSAPLLN
+787 FGETISSVPLLN

-823 DISNINGTAMADK
+823 DISNINGTLVSDE
-836 INNRGLDNFSSQT
+836 INNRGLNNFSSQT

-856 HANTLLSYQDSDMLF
+856 HADTLLSYQDSDMLF

-881 PDKTRTITYNA
+881 PDKARKITYNA
-892 DKINY
+892 DKIDY
-897 NKIKKLDGDFYS
+897 SKIKKLDGDFYL

-917 FRLLNNKQ
+917 FRLLSNKQ
-925 NMFDETTIEGNII
+925 NMFNETTVEGNII
-938 KQIFGEDYEKIKG
+938 KQLFGEDYEKIKG
-951 FQDNSFMKKLNKIK
+951 FQDNSFMKELNKIK
-965 DNFQERGKTIGKN
+965 ENFQERGKTIGKN

-1091 DGVANPKGGK
+1091 DGIANPKGGK

-1124 TPLVDEPQNLTPAK
+1124 TPLIDEPQDLTPAK

-1148 DEVLNKKSIF
+1148 NEVLNKKSIF
-1158 IGTKNGEDV
+1158 VGTKDGKEV
-1167 FISPSEFFGINYEF
+1167 FISPTEFFGINYEF
-1181 NRNSISVKNKFVEEA
+1181 NRNSISVRNKFVEEA

-1235 ETDERGL
+1235 ETDERSL

-1259 YIKKNISKEN
+1259 YIKKNINKEN

-1287 VINGNNAEMRT
+1287 VINGNNAEIRT
-1298 LSDIAEN
+1298 LSDIVEN

-1347 FETALINK
+1347 FENTLINK

-1369 TSDLSDKRVLNEG
+1369 TSDISDKRVLNQG

-1481 LKKLQPEAIDYFNKH
+1481 LNKLQPEAIDYFNKH
-1496 FSEINFKLTDEELTS
+1496 FSGINFKLTDEELTS

-1522 GNANIFSPIYKRLN
+1522 GNSNIFSPTYKKLN
-1536 YLLSDKIDEEAQNI
+1536 YLLSDKIDEETQNI

-1555 SAKNNEKTNLKQQY
+1555 SAKNNEKTNLEQQY
-1569 SFLESL
+1569 SFLKSL
-1575 KNKIDSIDLNDY
+1575 KNKIDNIDLNDY

-1614 KPSNLKIPK
+1614 KPSNLKISK

-1682 TEDGSIV
+1682 TEEGSIV

-1698 RYARTKKEIE
+1698 RYARTKKDIE
-1708 NIKNRKEIF
+1708 YIKNRKEIF
-1717 SELFNENN
+1717 SELFDENN
-1725 KLKIKIDRDNLK
+1725 KLKIKIDRNNLR
-1737 SSFKEFFKGN
+1737 SSFREAFKGN
-1747 EREAIKSFLEVKS
+1747 EREAIKSFLEIKT

-1768 AVKNNFDFGFEKFFN
+1768 AVKNNYDFSFKKFFD
-1783 ENFIVDSLSPSQ
+1783 ENFVIDTLSPSQ
-1795 SINLSND
+1795 SIGFSSD

-1814 DWKLSGDYDFFPNAF
+1814 DWKLTGDYEFFPNAF

-1883 SNDFPNYSIDS
+1883 SNKNINPNIDN
-1894 FLNEFMNENS
+1894 FLNEFMNEKS
-1904 FRKILNQLDGRM
+1904 FRKVINQLDGRM

-1924 ELVDKRNQKFLTTIT
+1924 ELIDKRNQKFLTTIT

-1957 PSEGSSISEAFVRY
+1957 PSEGSAISDAFIRY

-1984 DKNNVFKNKDVII
+1984 DKNNVFRDKETII
-1997 SEFKKIRN
+1997 SEFKKIDN
-2005 MNKRIYGNI
+2005 MNKRIYGNT
-2014 IDQDKF
+2014 IDQDRF
-2020 EKIVNDA
+2020 REIVKNA
-2027 IEMKKNGSSNEE
+2027 INMKENGSSNEK
-2039 IFNFINQSKKQVI
+2039 IFNFINQSKKQVS

-2058 VGISLIDEKYFKQL
+2058 IGISLIDENYFKKL

-2108 DKDIEN
+2108 DKDIQE

-2120 LFGNGGLERTSD
+2120 LFGNGELERTSD

-2170 KNLQLNEIEK
+2170 KSLQLNEIAK
-2180 EIKRDNILLNAIRK
+2180 EIKRDNNLLNAIRK
-2194 NIDIFEEIKKY
+2194 DIDIFEEIKKY
-2205 EMGNKNGNKM
+2205 EMKNKNGNKL
-2215 LQEIFDNIIYGSKFK
+2215 LQETFDDIIYGSKFK
-2230 TGSVDEQ
+2230 TSSVETQ
-2237 RIFLKNTLF
+2237 RKYLKNTLF
-2246 PLIKTYD
+2246 PIIKTYD
-2253 NAMSMWEDKL
+2253 NALSMWEDKL

-2292 VKNGFWYN
+2292 VKNSFWYN
-2300 LYKHSDSIA
+2300 LYKHSDSIS

-2316 TTEETLKTLYSIK
+2316 DIEESLKTLYSIK
-2329 GSDVFS
+2329 NSNLFS
-2335 KLSKVEQELVDNL
+2335 KLSTVEQKLVDNL
-2348 IANPEKFNEVFK
+2348 ISNPEKLNEVFK

-2369 LRIMFS
+2369 LKIMFS

-2384 AYLDNIKTGTAN
+2384 AYLDNIKTGRAN

-2402 SKFVRRLVL
+2402 SKFVRKLVL
-2411 DDSLE
+2411 DDGLE

-2436 LKDFRSFYDKEGKLK
+2436 LKDFRSFYDKDGKLK

-2496 KLIKSVGVTT
+2496 TLMDSVGMTT
-2506 VDVKE
+2506 INIKE
-2511 LNGLKKTFA
+2511 LNGLKSTFA
-2520 GIYSART
+2520 NIYSART
-2527 EEQLKKINFIDDYF
+2527 EEDLKKINFINDYF
-2541 RVFTSKNKKY
+2541 RVFTSKGQLY
-2551 SSDDILINNAKNS
+2551 GSDDILINNAKNS
-2564 IKSLLKLMGVFSDE
+2564 VKNLLKLMGTFSDE
-2578 IFDDIDNASSVND
+2578 ILDDVDNVSSIDD
-2591 FTLDNISKWFGVKIE
+2591 FNLDRVSKWFGVKIE
-2606 NGIID
+2606 NGIIE

-2630 ADIFNKFSQD
+2630 ADIFDKFSKD
-2640 KDGSK
+2640 KDESK
-2645 TFTSIFN
+2645 SFSKIFN
-2652 EFKREKNLTKFLF
+2652 KFKREKNLLEFLS
-2665 ESVSVLPEKAISAF
+2665 ETTSVLSEKAISAF
-2679 SFVFGKKHKVKDI
+2679 NFVFGKNHKIKNI
-2692 EVPEQEIEEAI
+2692 EVPEQEENVEEIFNNNEKSIEEVI
-2703 SDIQDSDEVQETIEN
+2703 KQET
-2718 IVNQEVKT
+2718 
-2726 DEKKIK
+2726 KI
-2732 NTVKAMPNKSED
+2732 N
-2744 PNFNV
+2744 
-2749 SEPQNNL
+2749 
-2756 SLESDSEVNLKQLQ
+2756 
-2770 KNKKENL
+2770 
-2777 LNNGIDNKQKNIK
+2777 
-2790 DIINKDINSEE
+2790 
-2801 FNNIDDITNNHIEHI
+2801 
-2816 EDSKLHI
+2816 
-2823 SNVFD
+2823 
-2828 AQNDFSKA
+2828 
-2836 KIENN
+2836 
-2841 QKELPKN
+2841 
-2848 NKGKSKLSKNNNVD
+2848 
-2862 KTFNDNKTKNIK
+2862 
-2874 ENSYNFNNKKNET
+2874 
-2887 TEQLELLENYHKEN
+2887 EN
-2901 KIKEIINKEV
+2901 KIKNNIIN
-2911 KNNQNISLITNNPKD
+2911 
-2926 KVIKEASSN
+2926 SSN
-2935 NNIDFESFIEQE
+2935 QEKDSNFILDIQNETNSKTES
-2947 INAIENKVKDEIH
+2947 
-2960 DILTEIKQ
+2960 
-2968 NSIDNS
+2968 
-2974 EAQNASFSKP
+2974 
-2984 EIEINSKQLQEIINE
+2984 EINSKQLQEIINE
-2999 KEQVINNKNNIS
+2999 KEQVIENKNNIS
-3011 NVVEN
+3011 DVVEN
-3016 ELKDNITNYL
+3016 ELKNNSINYSEKEINNQSEINKNTSKNL
-3026 ENEDNNQIENNIK
+3026 IKEENESIK
-3039 IHKKL
+3039 QLKL
-3044 KNEDNKVLRQL
+3044 FED
-3055 ELFNEYSEE
+3055 YSEE
-3064 NEVKKIIDKEVEQKQ
+3064 NEIKNVIDNEVKQKQ
-3079 NIATT
+3079 NIAST

-3089 KDEIEE
+3089 KDEVEE
-3095 VLNNN
+3095 VLNEK
-3100 IEDVSTTKQNFS
+3100 IEDVSTTKQNFL
-3112 VQEAVQEINEKQIE
+3112 VQESVQEINEKQIE
-3126 KNIEK
+3126 NNIEK
-3131 TSIDVTQGIN
+3131 TSINVTKGIN
-3141 LNEEIEEIKE
+3141 LNDEIEEVQENVNNINLSDINKNTQQIKE
-3151 NVVDNIKLSDV
+3151 KIVN
-3162 SKRTQAIKEEI
+3162 AIEK
-3173 IETVNKT
+3173 N
-3180 SDEVI
+3180 SDEIVE
-3185 QTKKIDAVGEIV
+3185 TKKISSIEKII
-3197 DKTNNTATN
+3197 DKTNNTATK
-3206 IQKKVKSFTEKHKT
+3206 IQKKVKSFSEKHKT
-3220 GVIAGGA
+3220 GVLAGGA
-3227 LVTLGLFFNLINRNR
+3227 MITLGLFFNLINRNR

>member
-1 MTKNLANQIIDNT
+1 MAKNLANQIIDNT
-14 INSTANIDLT
+14 INSTANINLT
-24 LSDNG
+24 VGDNG
-29 QIVYYNFDNTVNNLD
+29 QAVYYSFDNTVNNLD

-53 ISFHDKK
+53 VSFHDKK
-60 NISDYYNTANEL
+60 NISNYYNTANEL
-72 VEKYKNTA
+72 VEKYKNLA
-80 RNTFEYNIYSLQRL
+80 RNTSEYNIYSLQRL
-94 ITNQNKSLSEKEKDK
+94 IANQNKSLSENEKDK

-120 PTYSLKSTSLYKN
+120 PTHSLKSTSLYKN

-143 IDEMSSVESAINKL
+143 IDEVSSVESAINKL

-165 FEFTGAELPTWT
+165 IEFTGAELPTWT
-177 DFYNSGLTKDFKDL
+177 DFYNSDLKKDFKDL
-191 TVEDTDKIISKLKLK
+191 TVEDTEKIISKLKLK

-212 SLKTIKN
+212 SIKTIKN
-219 VSELNNIISNL
+219 ISELNNVISNL

-235 NKLGYTLSFI
+235 NQLGYTLSFI
-245 PKENGSYDIAESTVR
+245 PKENGSYDIAESTIR
-260 YNVNTGEPMIASVKP
+260 YNINTGEPMVASVKP

-293 TNIFGKTTG
+293 TNILGKTTS

-336 ALELTSASIKRGY
+336 ALELTSANIKKGY
-349 LENIET
+349 LENIEN

-383 QIQDF
+383 QIKDF

-404 ALNYKEFKSIL
+404 ALNYKELKSIL

-421 SSDYNWFKKN
+421 SEDYNWFKKN
-431 ASSLFQN
+431 ASSIFSG
-438 DNFEE
+438 DFEK

-451 FDIDRDGNLQT
+451 FDIDRNGNLQT
-462 FSIMNKDSK
+462 FSIMNKNSK
-471 RYSNYGV
+471 DGYNLGV
-478 QKYKIGNGSDPAGF
+478 QKYKIGNETSPAGF
-492 YQEFVQDEK
+492 YQLFNKNEK
-501 DMSKIE
+501 DTFEIKN
-507 DLFKRRQINEVT
+507 LFEKRQINEIT

-537 FGYYSMKEIENIGGK
+537 FGYYSMKEIENIGAK

-557 YNLNTSLDY
+557 YNLNTSIDY

-594 TLLRENINDLNLNVK
+594 TLLRENINDLNLKVENGK
-609 DGRFVGGNFAT
+609 FIGGDFAT

-630 LDTNDLTKTKEQ
+630 LDPNDLAKTKEQ

-680 PETIDPRKYLQDIIS
+680 PETIDPRKYLKDIIS

-779 GEKPINKV
+779 GEKPINKI
-787 FGETISSAPLLN
+787 FGETISSVPLLN

-823 DISNINGTAMADK
+823 DISNINGTLVSDE
-836 INNRGLDNFSSQT
+836 INNRGLNNFSSQT

-856 HANTLLSYQDSDMLF
+856 HADTLLSYQDSDMLF

-881 PDKTRTITYNA
+881 PDKARKITYNA
-892 DKINY
+892 DKIDY
-897 NKIKKLDGDFYS
+897 SKIKKLDGDFYL

-917 FRLLNNKQ
+917 FRLLGNKQ
-925 NMFDETTIEGNII
+925 NMFNETTVEGNII
-938 KQIFGEDYEKIKG
+938 KQLFGEDYEKIKG

-965 DNFQERGKTIGKN
+965 ENFQERGKTIGKN
-978 DYEQTALFMSDLKKE
+978 DYEQTALFMSDLKRE

-1016 IIGKQGLVSKG
+1016 IVGKQGLVSKG
-1027 NFAFVDDLEMDKF
+1027 NFAFVDELEMDKF

-1091 DGVANPKGGK
+1091 DGIANPKGGK

-1124 TPLVDEPQNLTPAK
+1124 TPLIDEPQDLTPAK

-1148 DEVLNKKSIF
+1148 NEVLNKKSIF
-1158 IGTKNGEDV
+1158 VGTKDGKEV
-1167 FISPSEFFGINYEF
+1167 FISPTEFFGINYEF
-1181 NRNSISVKNKFVEEA
+1181 NRNSISVRNKFVEEA

-1235 ETDERGL
+1235 ETDERSL

-1287 VINGNNAEMRT
+1287 VINGNNAEIRT

-1347 FETALINK
+1347 FENTLINK

-1369 TSDLSDKRVLNEG
+1369 TSDISDKRVLNQG

-1496 FSEINFKLTDEELTS
+1496 FSGINLKLTDEELTS
-1511 INRNLIKNIED
+1511 INRNLIKNIKD
-1522 GNANIFSPIYKRLN
+1522 GKSNIFSPTYKKLN
-1536 YLLSDKIDEEAQNI
+1536 YLLSDKIDEETQNI

-1555 SAKNNEKTNLKQQY
+1555 SAKNNEKTNLEQQY
-1569 SFLESL
+1569 SFLKSL
-1575 KNKIDSIDLNDY
+1575 KNKIDNIDLNDY

-1599 LQTRATILDTLRTNQ
+1599 LQTRATILDTLRPNQ
-1614 KPSNLKIPK
+1614 KPSNLKISK

-1669 KQIIAFDLRNVSL
+1669 KQIIAFDLRNISL
-1682 TEDGSIV
+1682 TEEGSIV

-1698 RYARTKKEIE
+1698 RYARTKKDIE
-1708 NIKNRKEIF
+1708 YIKNRKEIF
-1717 SELFNENN
+1717 SKLFDEDN
-1725 KLKIKIDRDNLK
+1725 KLKIKIDKNNLRN
-1737 SSFKEFFKGN
+1737 SFKELFKGN
-1747 EREAIKSFLEVKS
+1747 EREAIKSFLEIKS

-1768 AVKNNFDFGFEKFFN
+1768 AVKNNYDFGFKKFFDD
-1783 ENFIVDSLSPSQ
+1783 NFIIDTLGPSQ
-1795 SINLSND
+1795 SIGFSSD

-1814 DWKLSGDYDFFPNAF
+1814 DWKLTGDYEFFPNAF

-1841 SSKHRGDVGVT
+1841 STKHRGDVGVT

-1883 SNDFPNYSIDS
+1883 SNKNINPNIDN
-1894 FLNEFMNENS
+1894 FLNEFMNEKS
-1904 FRKILNQLDGRM
+1904 FRRVINQLDGRM

-1924 ELVDKRNQKFLTTIT
+1924 ELIDKRNQKFLTTIT

-1957 PSEGSSISEAFVRY
+1957 PSEGSAISDAFVRY

-1984 DKNNVFKNKDVII
+1984 DKNNVFRDKETII
-1997 SEFKKIRN
+1997 SEFKKIDN
-2005 MNKRIYGNI
+2005 MNKRIYGNT
-2014 IDQDKF
+2014 IDQDRF
-2020 EKIVNDA
+2020 GEIVKNA
-2027 IEMKKNGSSNEE
+2027 INMKENGSSNEE
-2039 IFNFINQSKKQVI
+2039 IFNFINQSKKQVS

-2058 VGISLIDEKYFKQL
+2058 IGISLIDENYFKKL

-2108 DKDIEN
+2108 DKDIQE

-2120 LFGNGGLERTSD
+2120 LFGNGELERTSD

-2170 KNLQLNEIEK
+2170 KSLQLNEIAK
-2180 EIKRDNILLNAIRK
+2180 EIKRDNNLLNAIRK
-2194 NIDIFEEIKKY
+2194 DIDIFEEIKKY
-2205 EMGNKNGNKM
+2205 EMKNKNGNKL
-2215 LQEIFDNIIYGSKFK
+2215 LQETFDDIIYGSKFK
-2230 TGSVDEQ
+2230 TSSVETQ
-2237 RIFLKNTLF
+2237 RKYLKNTLF
-2246 PLIKTYD
+2246 PIIKTYD
-2253 NAMSMWEDKL
+2253 NALSMWEDKL

-2292 VKNGFWYN
+2292 VKNSFWYN
-2300 LYKHSDSIA
+2300 LYKHSDSIS

-2316 TTEETLKTLYSIK
+2316 TIEESLKTLYSIK
-2329 GSDVFS
+2329 SSNLFS

-2348 IANPEKFNEVFK
+2348 ISNPEKLNEVFK

-2369 LRIMFS
+2369 LKIMFS

-2384 AYLDNIKTGTAN
+2384 AYLDNIKTGIAN

-2402 SKFVRRLVL
+2402 SKFVRKLVL
-2411 DDSLE
+2411 DDGLE

-2436 LKDFRSFYDKEGKLK
+2436 LKDFRSFYDKDGKLK

-2496 KLIKSVGVTT
+2496 SLVDSVGMTT
-2506 VDVKE
+2506 INIKE
-2511 LNGLKKTFA
+2511 LNVLKSTFA
-2520 GIYSART
+2520 NIYSART
-2527 EEQLKKINFIDDYF
+2527 EEDLKKINFINDYF
-2541 RVFTSKNKKY
+2541 RVFTSKGQLY
-2551 SSDDILINNAKNS
+2551 GSDDILINNAK
-2564 IKSLLKLMGVFSDE
+2564 KSVKNLLKLMGTFSNE
-2578 IFDDIDNASSVND
+2578 ILDDVDNVSSIDD
-2591 FTLDNISKWFGVKIE
+2591 FNLDRVSKWFGVKIE
-2606 NGIID
+2606 NGIIE

-2630 ADIFNKFSQD
+2630 TDIFDKFSKDKDDSKSFSKIFNK
-2640 KDGSK
+2640 
-2645 TFTSIFN
+2645 
-2652 EFKREKNLTKFLF
+2652 FKREKNLLEFLS
-2665 ESVSVLPEKAISAF
+2665 ETTSVLSEKAISAF
-2679 SFVFGKKHKVKDI
+2679 NFVFGKNHKIKDI
-2692 EVPEQEIEEAI
+2692 EISEQEENIEEI
-2703 SDIQDSDEVQETIEN
+2703 FNNNENSIDEVIKQET
-2718 IVNQEVKT
+2718 KT
-2726 DEKKIK
+2726 
-2732 NTVKAMPNKSED
+2732 N
-2744 PNFNV
+2744 
-2749 SEPQNNL
+2749 
-2756 SLESDSEVNLKQLQ
+2756 
-2770 KNKKENL
+2770 
-2777 LNNGIDNKQKNIK
+2777 
-2790 DIINKDINSEE
+2790 
-2801 FNNIDDITNNHIEHI
+2801 
-2816 EDSKLHI
+2816 
-2823 SNVFD
+2823 
-2828 AQNDFSKA
+2828 
-2836 KIENN
+2836 
-2841 QKELPKN
+2841 
-2848 NKGKSKLSKNNNVD
+2848 
-2862 KTFNDNKTKNIK
+2862 
-2874 ENSYNFNNKKNET
+2874 
-2887 TEQLELLENYHKEN
+2887 EN
-2901 KIKEIINKEV
+2901 KIKND
-2911 KNNQNISLITNNPKD
+2911 ITN
-2926 KVIKEASSN
+2926 SSN
-2935 NNIDFESFIEQE
+2935 QEKDSNFILDIQNETNSKTES
-2947 INAIENKVKDEIH
+2947 
-2960 DILTEIKQ
+2960 
-2968 NSIDNS
+2968 
-2974 EAQNASFSKP
+2974 
-2984 EIEINSKQLQEIINE
+2984 EINSKQLQEIINE
-2999 KEQVINNKNNIS
+2999 KKQVIENKNNIS
-3011 NVVEN
+3011 DVVEN
-3016 ELKDNITNYL
+3016 ELKNNSINYSEKEINNQSEINTSEKL
-3026 ENEDNNQIENNIK
+3026 IKEENESIK
-3039 IHKKL
+3039 QLKL
-3044 KNEDNKVLRQL
+3044 FED
-3055 ELFNEYSEE
+3055 YSEE
-3064 NEVKKIIDKEVEQKQ
+3064 NEIKNVIDNDVKQKQ
-3079 NIATT
+3079 NIAST

-3089 KDEIEE
+3089 KDEVEE
-3095 VLNNN
+3095 VLNKK

-3112 VQEAVQEINEKQIE
+3112 VQETVQEINEKQIE
-3126 KNIEK
+3126 NNIEK
-3131 TSIDVTQGIN
+3131 TSINVTKGMN
-3141 LNEEIEEIKE
+3141 LNDEIEEVQE
-3151 NVVDNIKLSDV
+3151 NVSNINLSDIN
-3162 SKRTQAIKEEI
+3162 KNTQQIKEEV
-3173 IETVNKT
+3173 IEAVKKS
-3180 SDEVI
+3180 SDEI
-3185 QTKKIDAVGEIV
+3185 SETKKIDAIGEIV
-3197 DKTNNTATN
+3197 DKTKNTATK
-3206 IQKKVKSFTEKHKT
+3206 IQKKVKSFSEKHQV
-3220 GVIAGGA
+3220 GVVAGGA
-3227 LVTLGLFFNLINRNR
+3227 LITLGLFFNLINRNR

>member
-1 MTKNLANQIIDNT
+1 MAKNLANQIIDNT
-14 INSTANIDLT
+14 INSTANINLT
-24 LSDNG
+24 VGDNG
-29 QIVYYNFDNTVNNLD
+29 QAVYYSFDNTVNNLD

-53 ISFHDKK
+53 VSFHDKK
-60 NISDYYNTANEL
+60 NISNYYNTANEL
-72 VEKYKNTA
+72 VEKYKNLA
-80 RNTFEYNIYSLQRL
+80 RNTSEYNIYSLQRL
-94 ITNQNKSLSEKEKDK
+94 IANQNKSLSENEKDK

-120 PTYSLKSTSLYKN
+120 PTHSLKSTSLYKN

-143 IDEMSSVESAINKL
+143 IDEVSSVESAINKL

-165 FEFTGAELPTWT
+165 IEFTGAELPTWT
-177 DFYNSGLTKDFKDL
+177 DFYNSDLKKDFKDL
-191 TVEDTDKIISKLKLK
+191 TVEDTEKIISKLKLK

-212 SLKTIKN
+212 SIKTIKN
-219 VSELNNIISNL
+219 ISELNNVISNL

-235 NKLGYTLSFI
+235 NQLGYTLSFI
-245 PKENGSYDIAESTVR
+245 PKENGSYDIAESTIR
-260 YNVNTGEPMIASVKP
+260 YNINTGEPMVASVKP

-293 TNIFGKTTG
+293 TNILGKTTG

-336 ALELTSASIKRGY
+336 ALELTSANIKKGY
-349 LENIET
+349 LENIEN

-383 QIQDF
+383 QIKDF

-404 ALNYKEFKSIL
+404 ALNYKELKSIL

-421 SSDYNWFKKN
+421 SEDYNWFKKN
-431 ASSLFQN
+431 ASSIFSG
-438 DNFEE
+438 DFEK

-451 FDIDRDGNLQT
+451 FDIDRNGNLQT
-462 FSIMNKDSK
+462 FSIMNKNSK
-471 RYSNYGV
+471 DGYNLGV
-478 QKYKIGNGSDPAGF
+478 QKYKIGNETSPAGF
-492 YQEFVQDEK
+492 YQLFNKNEK
-501 DMSKIE
+501 DTFEIKN
-507 DLFKRRQINEVT
+507 LFEKRQINEIT

-537 FGYYSMKEIENIGGK
+537 FGYYSMKEIENIGAK

-557 YNLNTSLDY
+557 YNLNTSIDY

-594 TLLRENINDLNLNVK
+594 TLLRENINDLNLKVENGK
-609 DGRFVGGNFAT
+609 FIGGDFAT

-630 LDTNDLTKTKEQ
+630 LDPNDLAKTKEQ

-680 PETIDPRKYLQDIIS
+680 PETIDPRKYLKDIIS

-779 GEKPINKV
+779 GEKPINKI
-787 FGETISSAPLLN
+787 FGETISSVPLLN

-823 DISNINGTAMADK
+823 DISNINGTLVSDE
-836 INNRGLDNFSSQT
+836 INNRGLNNFSSQT

-856 HANTLLSYQDSDMLF
+856 HADTLLSYQDSDMLF

-881 PDKTRTITYNA
+881 PDKARKITYNA
-892 DKINY
+892 DKIDY
-897 NKIKKLDGDFYS
+897 SKIKKLDGDFYL

-917 FRLLNNKQ
+917 FRLLGNKQ
-925 NMFDETTIEGNII
+925 NMFNETTVEGNII
-938 KQIFGEDYEKIKG
+938 KQLFGEDYEKIKG

-965 DNFQERGKTIGKN
+965 ENFQERGKTIGKN
-978 DYEQTALFMSDLKKE
+978 DYEQTALFMSDLKRE

-1016 IIGKQGLVSKG
+1016 IVGKQGLVSKG
-1027 NFAFVDDLEMDKF
+1027 NFAFVDELEMDKF

-1091 DGVANPKGGK
+1091 DGIANPKGGK

-1124 TPLVDEPQNLTPAK
+1124 TPLIDEPQDLTPAK

-1148 DEVLNKKSIF
+1148 NEVLNKKSIF
-1158 IGTKNGEDV
+1158 VGTKDGKEV
-1167 FISPSEFFGINYEF
+1167 FISPTEFFGINYEF
-1181 NRNSISVKNKFVEEA
+1181 NRNSISVRNKFVEEA

-1235 ETDERGL
+1235 ETDERSL

-1287 VINGNNAEMRT
+1287 VINGNNAEIRT

-1347 FETALINK
+1347 FENTLINK

-1369 TSDLSDKRVLNEG
+1369 TSDISDKRVLNQG

-1496 FSEINFKLTDEELTS
+1496 FSGINLKLTDEELTS
-1511 INRNLIKNIED
+1511 INRNLIKNIKD
-1522 GNANIFSPIYKRLN
+1522 GKSNIFSPTYKKLN
-1536 YLLSDKIDEEAQNI
+1536 YLLSDKIDEETQNI

-1555 SAKNNEKTNLKQQY
+1555 SAKNNEKTNLEQQY
-1569 SFLESL
+1569 SFLKSL
-1575 KNKIDSIDLNDY
+1575 KNKIDNIDLNDY

-1599 LQTRATILDTLRTNQ
+1599 LQTRATILDTLRPNQ
-1614 KPSNLKIPK
+1614 KPSNLKISK

-1669 KQIIAFDLRNVSL
+1669 KQIIAFDLRNISL
-1682 TEDGSIV
+1682 TEEGSIV

-1698 RYARTKKEIE
+1698 RYARTKKDIE
-1708 NIKNRKEIF
+1708 YIKNRKEIF
-1717 SELFNENN
+1717 SKLFDEDN
-1725 KLKIKIDRDNLK
+1725 KLKIKIDKNNLRN
-1737 SSFKEFFKGN
+1737 SFKELFKGN
-1747 EREAIKSFLEVKS
+1747 EREAIKSFLEIKS

-1768 AVKNNFDFGFEKFFN
+1768 AVKNNYDFGFKKFFDD
-1783 ENFIVDSLSPSQ
+1783 NFIIDTLGPSQ
-1795 SINLSND
+1795 SIGFSSD

-1814 DWKLSGDYDFFPNAF
+1814 DWKLTGDYEFFPNAF

-1841 SSKHRGDVGVT
+1841 STKHRGDVGVT

-1883 SNDFPNYSIDS
+1883 SNKNINPNIDN
-1894 FLNEFMNENS
+1894 FLNEFMNEKS
-1904 FRKILNQLDGRM
+1904 FRRVINQLDGRM

-1924 ELVDKRNQKFLTTIT
+1924 ELIDKRNQKFLTTIT

-1957 PSEGSSISEAFVRY
+1957 PSEGSAISDAFVRY

-1984 DKNNVFKNKDVII
+1984 DKNNVFRDKETII
-1997 SEFKKIRN
+1997 SEFKKIDN
-2005 MNKRIYGNI
+2005 MNKRIYGNT
-2014 IDQDKF
+2014 IDQDRF
-2020 EKIVNDA
+2020 GEIVKNA
-2027 IEMKKNGSSNEE
+2027 INMKENGSSNEE
-2039 IFNFINQSKKQVI
+2039 IFNFINQSKKQVS

-2058 VGISLIDEKYFKQL
+2058 IGISLIDENYFKKL

-2108 DKDIEN
+2108 DKDIQE

-2120 LFGNGGLERTSD
+2120 LFGNGELERTSD

-2170 KNLQLNEIEK
+2170 KSLQLNEIAK
-2180 EIKRDNILLNAIRK
+2180 EIKRDNNLLNAIRK
-2194 NIDIFEEIKKY
+2194 DIDIFEEIKKY
-2205 EMGNKNGNKM
+2205 EMKNKNGNKL
-2215 LQEIFDNIIYGSKFK
+2215 LQETFDDIIYGSKFK
-2230 TGSVDEQ
+2230 TSSVETQ
-2237 RIFLKNTLF
+2237 RKYLKNTLF
-2246 PLIKTYD
+2246 PIIKTYD
-2253 NAMSMWEDKL
+2253 NALSMWEDKL

-2292 VKNGFWYN
+2292 VKNSFWYN
-2300 LYKHSDSIA
+2300 LYKHSDSIS

-2316 TTEETLKTLYSIK
+2316 TIEESLKTLYSIK
-2329 GSDVFS
+2329 SSNLFS

-2348 IANPEKFNEVFK
+2348 ISNPEKLNEVFK

-2369 LRIMFS
+2369 LKIMFS

-2384 AYLDNIKTGTAN
+2384 AYLDNIKTGIAN

-2402 SKFVRRLVL
+2402 SKFVRKLVL
-2411 DDSLE
+2411 DDGLE

-2436 LKDFRSFYDKEGKLK
+2436 LKDFRSFYDKDGKLK

-2496 KLIKSVGVTT
+2496 SLVDSVGMTT
-2506 VDVKE
+2506 INIKE
-2511 LNGLKKTFA
+2511 LNVLKSTFA
-2520 GIYSART
+2520 NIYSART
-2527 EEQLKKINFIDDYF
+2527 EEDLKKINFINDYF
-2541 RVFTSKNKKY
+2541 RVFTSKGQLY
-2551 SSDDILINNAKNS
+2551 GSDDILINNAK
-2564 IKSLLKLMGVFSDE
+2564 KSVKNLLKLMGTFSNE
-2578 IFDDIDNASSVND
+2578 ILDDVDNVSSIDD
-2591 FTLDNISKWFGVKIE
+2591 FNLDRVSKWFGVKIE
-2606 NGIID
+2606 NGIIE

-2630 ADIFNKFSQD
+2630 TDIFDKFSKDKDDSKSFSKIFNK
-2640 KDGSK
+2640 
-2645 TFTSIFN
+2645 
-2652 EFKREKNLTKFLF
+2652 FKREKNLLEFLS
-2665 ESVSVLPEKAISAF
+2665 ETTSVLSEKAISAF
-2679 SFVFGKKHKVKDI
+2679 NFVFGKNHKIKDI
-2692 EVPEQEIEEAI
+2692 EISEQEENIEEI
-2703 SDIQDSDEVQETIEN
+2703 FNNNENSIEEVIKQET
-2718 IVNQEVKT
+2718 KT
-2726 DEKKIK
+2726 
-2732 NTVKAMPNKSED
+2732 N
-2744 PNFNV
+2744 
-2749 SEPQNNL
+2749 
-2756 SLESDSEVNLKQLQ
+2756 
-2770 KNKKENL
+2770 
-2777 LNNGIDNKQKNIK
+2777 
-2790 DIINKDINSEE
+2790 
-2801 FNNIDDITNNHIEHI
+2801 
-2816 EDSKLHI
+2816 
-2823 SNVFD
+2823 
-2828 AQNDFSKA
+2828 
-2836 KIENN
+2836 
-2841 QKELPKN
+2841 
-2848 NKGKSKLSKNNNVD
+2848 
-2862 KTFNDNKTKNIK
+2862 
-2874 ENSYNFNNKKNET
+2874 
-2887 TEQLELLENYHKEN
+2887 EN
-2901 KIKEIINKEV
+2901 KIKND
-2911 KNNQNISLITNNPKD
+2911 ITN
-2926 KVIKEASSN
+2926 SSN
-2935 NNIDFESFIEQE
+2935 QEKDSNFILDIQNETNSKTES
-2947 INAIENKVKDEIH
+2947 
-2960 DILTEIKQ
+2960 
-2968 NSIDNS
+2968 
-2974 EAQNASFSKP
+2974 
-2984 EIEINSKQLQEIINE
+2984 EINSKQLQEIINE
-2999 KEQVINNKNNIS
+2999 KKQVIENKNNIS
-3011 NVVEN
+3011 DVVEN
-3016 ELKDNITNYL
+3016 ELKNNSINYSEKEINNQSEINTSEKL
-3026 ENEDNNQIENNIK
+3026 IKEENESIK
-3039 IHKKL
+3039 QLKL
-3044 KNEDNKVLRQL
+3044 FED
-3055 ELFNEYSEE
+3055 YSEE
-3064 NEVKKIIDKEVEQKQ
+3064 NEIKNVIDNDVKQKQ
-3079 NIATT
+3079 NIAST

-3089 KDEIEE
+3089 KDEVEE
-3095 VLNNN
+3095 VLNKK

-3112 VQEAVQEINEKQIE
+3112 VQETVQEINEKQIE
-3126 KNIEK
+3126 NNIEK
-3131 TSIDVTQGIN
+3131 TSINVTKGMN
-3141 LNEEIEEIKE
+3141 LNDEIEEVQE
-3151 NVVDNIKLSDV
+3151 NVSNINLSDIN
-3162 SKRTQAIKEEI
+3162 KNTQQIKEEV
-3173 IETVNKT
+3173 IEAVKKS
-3180 SDEVI
+3180 SDEI
-3185 QTKKIDAVGEIV
+3185 SETKKIDAIGEIV
-3197 DKTNNTATN
+3197 DKTKNTATK
-3206 IQKKVKSFTEKHKT
+3206 IQKKVKSFSEKHQV
-3220 GVIAGGA
+3220 GVVAGGA
-3227 LVTLGLFFNLINRNR
+3227 LITLGLFFNLINRNR

>member
-24 LSDNG
+24 VGENG
-29 QIVYYNFDNTVNNLD
+29 QAVYYNFDNTINNLD

-53 ISFHDKK
+53 VSFHDKK
-60 NISDYYNTANEL
+60 NNYYNTANEL
-72 VEKYKNTA
+72 VEKYKNLA
-80 RNTFEYNIYSLQRL
+80 RNTSEYNIYSLQRL
-94 ITNQNKSLSEKEKDK
+94 ITNQNMSFNKNEKEK

-120 PTYSLKSTSLYKN
+120 PTSSLKSTSLYKN

-143 IDEMSSVESAINKL
+143 VDEVSSIENVINKI
-157 NYYKNFKK
+157 NYYKNFRKM
-165 FEFTGAELPTWT
+165 EFAGAELPTWT
-177 DFYNSGLTKDFKDL
+177 DFYNSGLKKDFKNL
-191 TVEDTDKIISKLKLK
+191 TIDDIDNIVSKLKLK
-206 KANNLD
+206 KSNNSD
-212 SLKTIKN
+212 SIKTIKN

-245 PKENGSYDIAESTVR
+245 PKENGSYDIAESTVK
-260 YNVNTGEPMIASVKP
+260 YNINTGEPMISSVKP

-293 TNIFGKTTG
+293 TNVLGKTTG

-336 ALELTSASIKRGY
+336 ALELTSANIKKEY
-349 LENIET
+349 LENIEN

-404 ALNYKEFKSIL
+404 ALNYKELKSIL

-421 SSDYNWFKKN
+421 SDDYNWFKKN
-431 ASSLFQN
+431 ASPIFN
-438 DNFEE
+438 GDFEK

-451 FDIDRDGNLQT
+451 FDIDRNGNLQT
-462 FSIMNKDSK
+462 FSIMNKNSK
-471 RYSNYGV
+471 DNYNFGV
-478 QKYKIGNGSDPAGF
+478 QKYKIGNESSPPGF
-492 YQEFVQDEK
+492 YQLFNKDEK
-501 DMSKIE
+501 DKFEINK
-507 DLFKRRQINEVT
+507 LFEKRQINEITV
-519 IKTSAA
+519 KTSAA

-552 FKDKP
+552 FKDKQ
-557 YNLNTSLDY
+557 YNLNTSIDY

-577 KIRDSMEI
+577 KIRKSMQT
-585 QYNPLYGVT
+585 QYSPLYGVT
-594 TLLRENINDLNLNVK
+594 TLMRENINDLNLKVE
-609 DGRFVGGNFAT
+609 DGKFIGGDFAD
-620 FLNGI
+620 FLNNI
-625 KNMWN
+625 KNMWD
-630 LDTNDLTKTKEQ
+630 LDPNNLTKTKEQ
-642 LSLLKNRVTH
+642 LSLLKSRVTH

-665 IDKEELA
+665 IDKEELS

-680 PETIDPRKYLQDIIS
+680 PETIDPRKYLKNIIS
-695 NKNLSKTQVDLIKEQ
+695 NKNLSKSQVDLIKEQ

-787 FGETISSAPLLN
+787 FGETISSVPLLN
-799 YHKNEIIYSSNEH
+799 YHNNEIIYSSNEH
-812 AYKRAGKLIAN
+812 AYKRAGRLIAN
-823 DISNINGTAMADK
+823 DIANINGTVVSDK

-849 SSIVKIA
+849 SSIIKIA

-871 DTAKVKFNMS
+871 DTAKIKFNMS
-881 PDKTRTITYNA
+881 PDKTRKITYNA
-892 DKINY
+892 NKIDY
-897 NKIKKLDGDFYS
+897 SKIKKLDGDFYL

-917 FRLLNNKQ
+917 FRLLNNKE
-925 NMFDETTIEGNII
+925 NMFNESTIEGNII
-938 KQIFGEDYEKIKG
+938 KQLFGEDYEKIKG

-965 DNFQERGKTIGKN
+965 ENFQERGKVIGKD

-1002 INLTRGKGNIGDSN
+1002 INLTKGKGNIGDSN

-1091 DGVANPKGGK
+1091 DGIANPKGGK

-1124 TPLVDEPQNLTPAK
+1124 TPLIDEPQNLTPAK

-1148 DEVLNKKSIF
+1148 NEVLNKKSIF
-1158 IGTKNGEDV
+1158 IGTKDNKDV
-1167 FISPSEFFGINYEF
+1167 FISPTEFFGINYEF
-1181 NRNSISVKNKFVEEA
+1181 NRNSISVRNKFVEEA

-1235 ETDERGL
+1235 ETDERSL

-1287 VINGNNAEMRT
+1287 VINGNSAEIRT

-1321 IAQKSEESLKI
+1321 ITQKSEESLKI

-1347 FETALINK
+1347 FESALINK
-1355 SIKENNLFSQYKDI
+1355 SIKENNLFTQYQDI
-1369 TSDLSDKRVLNEG
+1369 LSDVKDKRVLNEG

-1398 MNEINKNYLLVDDG
+1398 MNEINKNYLLVDEG

-1481 LKKLQPEAIDYFNKH
+1481 LKKLQPEAVDYFNKH
-1496 FSEINFKLTDEELTS
+1496 FSGINFKLNDEELTS

-1522 GNANIFSPIYKRLN
+1522 GKSNIFSPTYKKLN
-1536 YLLSDKIDEEAQNI
+1536 YLLSEKIDEEAQKI

-1555 SAKNNEKTNLKQQY
+1555 GTKDFEKKDLEQQY
-1569 SFLESL
+1569 SYLKSL
-1575 KNKIDSIDLNDY
+1575 KNKIDNVDFNDY
-1587 ANTLEGK
+1587 ADSLEGK

-1614 KPSNLKIPK
+1614 NPSNLKTSK
-1623 YDINQINQSEINEI
+1623 YNINQINQNEINEI

-1643 IILKH
+1643 IVLKH
-1648 LTDNN
+1648 LTDSD
-1653 FNLKD
+1653 FNLRN
-1658 EVYKTASEYQD
+1658 EVYKTASEYRD
-1669 KQIIAFDLRNVSL
+1669 KQVIAFDLRNVSL
-1682 TEDGSIV
+1682 TEEGSIV

-1698 RYARTKKEIE
+1698 RYARTKKDIE
-1708 NIKNRKEIF
+1708 YIKNRKEIF
-1717 SELFNENN
+1717 SKLFDEDN
-1725 KLKIKIDRDNLK
+1725 KLKIKIDRSNLK
-1737 SSFKEFFKGN
+1737 NLFKETFKGN

-1768 AVKNNFDFGFEKFFN
+1768 LVKNNYDFGFEKFFN
-1783 ENFIVDSLSPSQ
+1783 DNFIIDSLSPSQ
-1795 SINLSND
+1795 SIGFSSD

-1814 DWKLSGDYDFFPNAF
+1814 DWKLTGDYEFFPNAF

-1841 SSKHRGDVGVT
+1841 STKHRGDSGVT

-1867 YIYEQLPD
+1867 YIYQQLPD
-1875 DIINYVSN
+1875 DIINYVNN
-1883 SNDFPNYSIDS
+1883 SNEISNYSIDN

-1904 FRKILNQLDGRM
+1904 FRKVLNQLDGRM

-1924 ELVDKRNQKFLTTIT
+1924 ELVDKRNQKFITTIT

-1984 DKNNVFKNKDVII
+1984 DKNNVFRDKEIII
-1997 SEFKKIRN
+1997 SEFKKINN

-2014 IDQDKF
+2014 IDQDRF
-2020 EKIVNDA
+2020 GEIVKNA
-2027 IEMKKNGSSNEE
+2027 IKMKENGSSNED
-2039 IFNFINQSKKQVI
+2039 IFNFINQSKKQVS

-2058 VGISLIDEKYFKQL
+2058 IGISLIDENYFKKL

-2108 DKDIEN
+2108 DKDIQE

-2120 LFGNGGLERTSD
+2120 LFGNGGLERISD

-2159 ILSRFDLFGNN
+2159 ILSSLDLFGNN
-2170 KNLQLNEIEK
+2170 KNLQLNEIAK
-2180 EIKRDNILLNAIRK
+2180 EIKRDNNLLNAIRK
-2194 NIDIFEEIKKY
+2194 DIDIFEEIKKY
-2205 EMGNKNGNKM
+2205 EMKNKNGNKL
-2215 LQEIFDNIIYGSKFK
+2215 LQETFDDIIYGSKFK
-2230 TGSVDEQ
+2230 TSSVETQ
-2237 RIFLKNTLF
+2237 RKYLKNTLF
-2246 PLIKTYD
+2246 PIIKTYD
-2253 NAMSMWEDKL
+2253 NALSMWEDKL
-2263 IDELGDAKKTVHMN
+2263 LDELDDAKKTVHMN

-2292 VKNGFWYN
+2292 VKNSFWYN
-2300 LYKHSDSIA
+2300 LYKHSDSIS

-2316 TTEETLKTLYSIK
+2316 NVEESLKTLYSIK
-2329 GSDVFS
+2329 NSNLFL
-2335 KLSKVEQELVDNL
+2335 KLSTVEQELVDNL
-2348 IANPEKFNEVFK
+2348 IANPEKLNEVFE

-2369 LRIMFS
+2369 LKIMFS

-2384 AYLDNIKTGTAN
+2384 AYTDNIKTGRAN

-2402 SKFVRRLVL
+2402 SKFVRKLVL

-2422 TKKSNIKDSSKDWW
+2422 TKKSDIKNSTKDWW
-2436 LKDFRSFYDKEGKLK
+2436 LKDFRSFYDKDGKLRK
-2451 QDEVDNFRTLI
+2451 DEVDNFRTLI

-2496 KLIKSVGVTT
+2496 SLAKSVGITT
-2506 VDVKE
+2506 VNIKE
-2511 LNGLKKTFA
+2511 LNGLKSTFA
-2520 GIYSART
+2520 NIYSART
-2527 EEQLKKINFIDDYF
+2527 EEDLKKINFINDYF
-2541 RVFTSKNKKY
+2541 RVFTSKRELY
-2551 SSDDILINNAKNS
+2551 SSDDILVNNAKNS
-2564 IKSLLKLMGVFSDE
+2564 VKNLLKLMGTFSNE
-2578 IFDDIDNASSVND
+2578 IFDDIDNISSIDEFN
-2591 FTLDNISKWFGVKIE
+2591 LDRVSKWFGVKIE
-2606 NGIID
+2606 NGIIE

-2630 ADIFNKFSQD
+2630 ADIFNKFSND
-2640 KDGSK
+2640 KEDSK
-2645 TFTSIFN
+2645 SFSEIFN
-2652 EFKREKNLTKFLF
+2652 KFKREKNLFEFLS
-2665 ESVSVLPEKAISAF
+2665 ETTSVLSEKAISAF
-2679 SFVFGKKHKVKDI
+2679 DFVFGKKHKIKDI
-2692 EVPEQEIEEAI
+2692 EVPEQEEINNNEKTIEDVIE
-2703 SDIQDSDEVQETIEN
+2703 QEVQ
-2718 IVNQEVKT
+2718 
-2726 DEKKIK
+2726 
-2732 NTVKAMPNKSED
+2732 
-2744 PNFNV
+2744 
-2749 SEPQNNL
+2749 
-2756 SLESDSEVNLKQLQ
+2756 
-2770 KNKKENL
+2770 
-2777 LNNGIDNKQKNIK
+2777 
-2790 DIINKDINSEE
+2790 
-2801 FNNIDDITNNHIEHI
+2801 TN
-2816 EDSKLHI
+2816 
-2823 SNVFD
+2823 
-2828 AQNDFSKA
+2828 
-2836 KIENN
+2836 
-2841 QKELPKN
+2841 
-2848 NKGKSKLSKNNNVD
+2848 
-2862 KTFNDNKTKNIK
+2862 
-2874 ENSYNFNNKKNET
+2874 
-2887 TEQLELLENYHKEN
+2887 EN
-2901 KIKEIINKEV
+2901 KIKNNIIDSSNQEKDSNFISDMQNEKISKTESEV
-2911 KNNQNISLITNNPKD
+2911 NPK
-2926 KVIKEASSN
+2926 
-2935 NNIDFESFIEQE
+2935 
-2947 INAIENKVKDEIH
+2947 
-2960 DILTEIKQ
+2960 
-2968 NSIDNS
+2968 
-2974 EAQNASFSKP
+2974 
-2984 EIEINSKQLQEIINE
+2984 QLREIINE
-2999 KEQVINNKNNIS
+2999 KEEVIKDKNNIS
-3011 NVVEN
+3011 DIVKN
-3016 ELKDNITNYL
+3016 ELKDNSINFS
-3026 ENEDNNQIENNIK
+3026 EKEINNQSEINVNTSEKLIKEENKSIK
-3039 IHKKL
+3039 QLKL
-3044 KNEDNKVLRQL
+3044 FED
-3055 ELFNEYSEE
+3055 YSEQNE
-3064 NEVKKIIDKEVEQKQ
+3064 IKNIIDDEVKQKQ
-3079 NIATT
+3079 NIAST

-3089 KDEIEE
+3089 KDEVEE
-3095 VLNNN
+3095 VLNDK
-3100 IEDVSTTKQNFS
+3100 IEDISTTKQNFS

-3126 KNIEK
+3126 SNIEK
-3131 TSIDVTQGIN
+3131 TSINVTKGMN
-3141 LNEEIEEIKE
+3141 LNEEIEEVQE
-3151 NVVDNIKLSDV
+3151 NINNINLSDV
-3162 SKRTQAIKEEI
+3162 NKNTQQIKEKILNAVEK
-3173 IETVNKT
+3173 N
-3180 SDEVI
+3180 SDEIVEA
-3185 QTKKIDAVGEIV
+3185 KKIDAIGEV
-3197 DKTNNTATN
+3197 TDKMKNTATKL
-3206 IQKKVKSFTEKHKT
+3206 QKKVKDFSEKHKT
-3220 GVIAGGA
+3220 GVVVGGA
-3227 LVTLGLFFNLINRNR
+3227 LITLGLFFNLINRNR

-3255 QEQGLNSRNNIQ
+3255 HEQGLNSRNNIQ

>member
-1 MTKNLANQIIDNT
+1 
-14 INSTANIDLT
+14 
-24 LSDNG
+24 
-29 QIVYYNFDNTVNNLD
+29 
-44 IINDIKKTY
+44 
-53 ISFHDKK
+53 
-60 NISDYYNTANEL
+60 
-72 VEKYKNTA
+72 
-80 RNTFEYNIYSLQRL
+80 
-94 ITNQNKSLSEKEKDK
+94 
-109 IKITFNLGFAK
+109 
-120 PTYSLKSTSLYKN
+120 
-133 TNGYIMYMNN
+133 
-143 IDEMSSVESAINKL
+143 
-157 NYYKNFKK
+157 
-165 FEFTGAELPTWT
+165 
-177 DFYNSGLTKDFKDL
+177 
-191 TVEDTDKIISKLKLK
+191 
-206 KANNLD
+206 
-212 SLKTIKN
+212 
-219 VSELNNIISNL
+219 
-230 ENQIE
+230 
-235 NKLGYTLSFI
+235 
-245 PKENGSYDIAESTVR
+245 
-260 YNVNTGEPMIASVKP
+260 
-275 MFRNVFI
+275 
-282 SNGQNPINIGN
+282 
-293 TNIFGKTTG
+293 
-302 GTDTVSGYDANT
+302 
-314 TFSELANIIKN
+314 
-325 RYLFNEEKKNK
+325 
-336 ALELTSASIKRGY
+336 
-349 LENIET
+349 
-355 SKSRINIAFSNQNW
+355 
-369 NLYDTYRA
+369 
-377 NISSAF
+377 
-383 QIQDF
+383 
-388 SLNATPNAF
+388 
-397 KHENTKI
+397 
-404 ALNYKEFKSIL
+404 
-415 FRDDLN
+415 
-421 SSDYNWFKKN
+421 
-431 ASSLFQN
+431 
-438 DNFEE
+438 
-443 NMMNSAFI
+443 
-451 FDIDRDGNLQT
+451 
-462 FSIMNKDSK
+462 
-471 RYSNYGV
+471 
-478 QKYKIGNGSDPAGF
+478 
-492 YQEFVQDEK
+492 
-501 DMSKIE
+501 
-507 DLFKRRQINEVT
+507 
-519 IKTSAA
+519 
-525 VSKVNNQSYMSP
+525 
-537 FGYYSMKEIENIGGK
+537 
-552 FKDKP
+552 
-557 YNLNTSLDY
+557 
-566 YNALSSELKLT
+566 
-577 KIRDSMEI
+577 
-585 QYNPLYGVT
+585 
-594 TLLRENINDLNLNVK
+594 
-609 DGRFVGGNFAT
+609 
-620 FLNGI
+620 
-625 KNMWN
+625 
-630 LDTNDLTKTKEQ
+630 
-642 LSLLKNRVTH
+642 
-652 LSDLIVKDTLKNF
+652 
-665 IDKEELA
+665 
-672 MYSGVNFN
+672 
-680 PETIDPRKYLQDIIS
+680 
-695 NKNLSKTQVDLIKEQ
+695 
-710 LSTTNQNLTLFYIAN
+710 
-725 GDNFIL
+725 
-731 GNRVGKQSSNAAGKI
+731 
-746 NMFSTLGNPLSFLDV
+746 
-761 DSQRKEQ
+761 
-768 SIDVFGGFSKI
+768 
-779 GEKPINKV
+779 
-787 FGETISSAPLLN
+787 
-799 YHKNEIIYSSNEH
+799 
-812 AYKRAGKLIAN
+812 
-823 DISNINGTAMADK
+823 
-836 INNRGLDNFSSQT
+836 
-849 SSIVKIA
+849 
-856 HANTLLSYQDSDMLF
+856 
-871 DTAKVKFNMS
+871 
-881 PDKTRTITYNA
+881 
-892 DKINY
+892 
-897 NKIKKLDGDFYS
+897 
-909 NKEEFISD
+909 
-917 FRLLNNKQ
+917 
-925 NMFDETTIEGNII
+925 
-938 KQIFGEDYEKIKG
+938 
-951 FQDNSFMKKLNKIK
+951 
-965 DNFQERGKTIGKN
+965 
-978 DYEQTALFMSDLKKE
+978 
-993 YTSYIQDNF
+993 
-1002 INLTRGKGNIGDSN
+1002 
-1016 IIGKQGLVSKG
+1016 
-1027 NFAFVDDLEMDKF
+1027 
-1040 GNLTMN
+1040 
-1046 VKQIVTGGAGTK
+1046 
-1058 MHLDSV
+1058 
-1064 KGTQSGFNSALGIF
+1064 
-1078 SGKYL
+1078 
-1083 DNDINVII
+1083 
-1091 DGVANPKGGK
+1091 
-1101 AKRGFFGFYYNAIMN
+1101 
-1116 TMVNNAIN
+1116 
-1124 TPLVDEPQNLTPAK
+1124 
-1138 LRDFRFKRLQ
+1138 
-1148 DEVLNKKSIF
+1148 
-1158 IGTKNGEDV
+1158 
-1167 FISPSEFFGINYEF
+1167 
-1181 NRNSISVKNKFVEEA
+1181 
-1196 EDLFFKQLENRG
+1196 
-1208 QERDFFNVGFEKFVV
+1208 
-1223 DRFYQNTKELGI
+1223 
-1235 ETDERGL
+1235 
-1242 KIFNENMLD
+1242 
-1251 TLYNTHTE
+1251 
-1259 YIKKNISKEN
+1259 
-1269 YGSSVVI
+1269 
-1276 LPNINAKIKGS
+1276 
-1287 VINGNNAEMRT
+1287 
-1298 LSDIAEN
+1298 
-1305 EYTFLLM
+1305 
-1312 HNLNGMSDS
+1312 
-1321 IAQKSEESLKI
+1321 
-1332 GNTFLGIVSQQNLRL
+1332 
-1347 FETALINK
+1347 
-1355 SIKENNLFSQYKDI
+1355 
-1369 TSDLSDKRVLNEG
+1369 
-1382 GISLDILRDY
+1382 
-1392 RTFTLD
+1392 
-1398 MNEINKNYLLVDDG
+1398 
-1412 TNISEF
+1412 
-1418 EKGEYL
+1418 
-1424 FSNVLKFNNF
+1424 
-1434 GNEKPLIVYSSE
+1434 
-1446 YDIDY
+1446 
-1451 LGRVKD
+1451 
-1457 IGSSLS
+1457 
-1463 DESEKT
+1463 
-1469 FGKISNNLLDYQ
+1469 
-1481 LKKLQPEAIDYFNKH
+1481 
-1496 FSEINFKLTDEELTS
+1496 
-1511 INRNLIKNIED
+1511 
-1522 GNANIFSPIYKRLN
+1522 
-1536 YLLSDKIDEEAQNI
+1536 
-1550 LFKIK
+1550 
-1555 SAKNNEKTNLKQQY
+1555 
-1569 SFLESL
+1569 
-1575 KNKIDSIDLNDY
+1575 
-1587 ANTLEGK
+1587 
-1594 NSGFL
+1594 
-1599 LQTRATILDTLRTNQ
+1599 
-1614 KPSNLKIPK
+1614 
-1623 YDINQINQSEINEI
+1623 
-1637 YGRNSN
+1637 
-1643 IILKH
+1643 
-1648 LTDNN
+1648 
-1653 FNLKD
+1653 
-1658 EVYKTASEYQD
+1658 
-1669 KQIIAFDLRNVSL
+1669 
-1682 TEDGSIV
+1682 
-1689 FNDGLINAS
+1689 
-1698 RYARTKKEIE
+1698 
-1708 NIKNRKEIF
+1708 
-1717 SELFNENN
+1717 
-1725 KLKIKIDRDNLK
+1725 
-1737 SSFKEFFKGN
+1737 
-1747 EREAIKSFLEVKS
+1747 
-1760 YNEANRTN
+1760 
-1768 AVKNNFDFGFEKFFN
+1768 
-1783 ENFIVDSLSPSQ
+1783 
-1795 SINLSND
+1795 
-1802 KIVINKQ
+1802 
-1809 IQEMF
+1809 
-1814 DWKLSGDYDFFPNAF
+1814 
-1829 QFYSSYE
+1829 
-1836 REFEL
+1836 
-1841 SSKHRGDVGVT
+1841 
-1852 SFLEKLTEVKKRVDK
+1852 
-1867 YIYEQLPD
+1867 
-1875 DIINYVSN
+1875 
-1883 SNDFPNYSIDS
+1883 
-1894 FLNEFMNENS
+1894 
-1904 FRKILNQLDGRM
+1904 
-1916 KSEITKLP
+1916 
-1924 ELVDKRNQKFLTTIT
+1924 
-1939 TSLED
+1939 
-1944 GLDARF
+1944 
-1950 KNSLNIS
+1950 
-1957 PSEGSSISEAFVRY
+1957 
-1971 FYNMDEGETNLFF
+1971 
-1984 DKNNVFKNKDVII
+1984 
-1997 SEFKKIRN
+1997 
-2005 MNKRIYGNI
+2005 
-2014 IDQDKF
+2014 
-2020 EKIVNDA
+2020 
-2027 IEMKKNGSSNEE
+2027 
-2039 IFNFINQSKKQVI
+2039 
-2052 KELDDV
+2052 
-2058 VGISLIDEKYFKQL
+2058 
-2072 VKGTQYE
+2072 
-2079 GKKTAYG
+2079 
-2086 VLARNPT
+2086 
-2093 IYQTSILYSRISSIG
+2093 
-2108 DKDIEN
+2108 
-2114 VPYLQT
+2114 
-2120 LFGNGGLERTSD
+2120 
-2132 RITSYN
+2132 
-2138 IGRMTMQAMNGDYD
+2138 MQAMNGDYD

-2968 NSIDNS
+2968 NSINNS

-2999 KEQVINNKNNIS
+2999 KEQVIENKNNIS

>member
-1 MTKNLANQIIDNT
+1 MAKNLANQIIDNT
-14 INSTANIDLT
+14 INSTANINLT
-24 LSDNG
+24 VGDNG
-29 QIVYYNFDNTVNNLD
+29 QAVYYSFDNTVNNLD

-53 ISFHDKK
+53 VSFHDKK
-60 NISDYYNTANEL
+60 NISNYYNTANEL
-72 VEKYKNTA
+72 VEKYKNLA
-80 RNTFEYNIYSLQRL
+80 RNTSEYNIYSLQRL
-94 ITNQNKSLSEKEKDK
+94 IANQNKSLSENEKDK

-120 PTYSLKSTSLYKN
+120 PTHSLKSTSLYKN

-143 IDEMSSVESAINKL
+143 IDEVSSVESAINKL

-165 FEFTGAELPTWT
+165 IEFTGAELPTWT
-177 DFYNSGLTKDFKDL
+177 DFYNSDLKKDFKDL
-191 TVEDTDKIISKLKLK
+191 TVEDTEKIISKLKLK

-212 SLKTIKN
+212 SIKTIKN
-219 VSELNNIISNL
+219 ISELNNVISNL

-235 NKLGYTLSFI
+235 NQLGYTLSFI
-245 PKENGSYDIAESTVR
+245 PKENGSYDIAESTIR
-260 YNVNTGEPMIASVKP
+260 YNINTGEPMVASVKP

-293 TNIFGKTTG
+293 TNILGKTTG

-336 ALELTSASIKRGY
+336 ALELTSANIKKGY
-349 LENIET
+349 LENIEN

-404 ALNYKEFKSIL
+404 ALNYKELKSIL

-421 SSDYNWFKKN
+421 SEDYNWFKKN
-431 ASSLFQN
+431 ASSIFSG
-438 DNFEE
+438 DFEK

-451 FDIDRDGNLQT
+451 FDIDRNGNLQT
-462 FSIMNKDSK
+462 FSIMNKNSK
-471 RYSNYGV
+471 DGYNLGV
-478 QKYKIGNGSDPAGF
+478 QKYKIGNETSPAGF
-492 YQEFVQDEK
+492 YQLFNKNEK
-501 DMSKIE
+501 DTFEIKN
-507 DLFKRRQINEVT
+507 LFEKRQINEIT

-537 FGYYSMKEIENIGGK
+537 FGYYSMKEIENIGAK

-557 YNLNTSLDY
+557 YNLNTSIDY

-594 TLLRENINDLNLNVK
+594 TLLRENINDLNLKVENGK
-609 DGRFVGGNFAT
+609 FIGGDFAT

-630 LDTNDLTKTKEQ
+630 LDPNDLAKTKEQ

-680 PETIDPRKYLQDIIS
+680 PETIDPRKYLKDIIS

-779 GEKPINKV
+779 GEKPINKI
-787 FGETISSAPLLN
+787 FGETISSVPLLN

-823 DISNINGTAMADK
+823 DISNINGTLVSDE
-836 INNRGLDNFSSQT
+836 INNRGLNNFSSQT

-856 HANTLLSYQDSDMLF
+856 HADTLLSYQDSDMLF

-881 PDKTRTITYNA
+881 PDKARKITYNA
-892 DKINY
+892 DKIDY
-897 NKIKKLDGDFYS
+897 SKIKKLDGDFYL

-917 FRLLNNKQ
+917 FRLLGNKQ
-925 NMFDETTIEGNII
+925 NMFNETTVEGNII
-938 KQIFGEDYEKIKG
+938 KQLFGEDYEKIKG

-965 DNFQERGKTIGKN
+965 ENFQERGKTIGKN
-978 DYEQTALFMSDLKKE
+978 DYEQTALFMSDLKRE

-1016 IIGKQGLVSKG
+1016 IVGKQGLVSKG
-1027 NFAFVDDLEMDKF
+1027 NFAFVDELEMDKF

-1091 DGVANPKGGK
+1091 DGIANPKGGK

-1124 TPLVDEPQNLTPAK
+1124 TPLIDEPQDLTPAK

-1148 DEVLNKKSIF
+1148 NEVLNKKSIF
-1158 IGTKNGEDV
+1158 VGTKDGKEV
-1167 FISPSEFFGINYEF
+1167 FISPTEFFGINYEF
-1181 NRNSISVKNKFVEEA
+1181 NRNSISVRNKFVEEA

-1235 ETDERGL
+1235 ETDERSL

-1287 VINGNNAEMRT
+1287 VINGNNAEIRT

-1347 FETALINK
+1347 FENTLINK

-1369 TSDLSDKRVLNEG
+1369 TSDISDKRVLNQG

-1496 FSEINFKLTDEELTS
+1496 FSGINLKLTDEELTS
-1511 INRNLIKNIED
+1511 INRNLIKNIKD
-1522 GNANIFSPIYKRLN
+1522 GKSNIFSPTYKKLN
-1536 YLLSDKIDEEAQNI
+1536 YLLSDKIDEETQNI

-1555 SAKNNEKTNLKQQY
+1555 SAKNNEKTNLEQQY
-1569 SFLESL
+1569 SFLKSL
-1575 KNKIDSIDLNDY
+1575 KNKIDNIDLNDY

-1599 LQTRATILDTLRTNQ
+1599 LQTRATILDTLRPNQ
-1614 KPSNLKIPK
+1614 KPSNLKISK

-1669 KQIIAFDLRNVSL
+1669 KQIIAFDLRNISL
-1682 TEDGSIV
+1682 TEEGSIV

-1698 RYARTKKEIE
+1698 RYARTKKDIE
-1708 NIKNRKEIF
+1708 YIKNRKEIF
-1717 SELFNENN
+1717 SKLFDEDN
-1725 KLKIKIDRDNLK
+1725 KLKIKIDKNNLRN
-1737 SSFKEFFKGN
+1737 SFKELFKGN
-1747 EREAIKSFLEVKS
+1747 EREAIKSFLEIKS

-1768 AVKNNFDFGFEKFFN
+1768 AVKNNYDFGFKKFFDD
-1783 ENFIVDSLSPSQ
+1783 NFIIDTLGPSQ
-1795 SINLSND
+1795 SIGFSSD

-1814 DWKLSGDYDFFPNAF
+1814 DWKLTGDYEFFPNAF

-1841 SSKHRGDVGVT
+1841 STKHRGDVGVT

-1883 SNDFPNYSIDS
+1883 SNKNINPNIDN
-1894 FLNEFMNENS
+1894 FLNEFMNEKS
-1904 FRKILNQLDGRM
+1904 FRRVINQLDGRM

-1924 ELVDKRNQKFLTTIT
+1924 ELIDKRNQKFLTTIT

-1957 PSEGSSISEAFVRY
+1957 PSEGSAISDAFVRY

-1984 DKNNVFKNKDVII
+1984 DKNNVFRDKETII
-1997 SEFKKIRN
+1997 SEFKKIDN
-2005 MNKRIYGNI
+2005 MNKRIYGNT
-2014 IDQDKF
+2014 IDQDRF
-2020 EKIVNDA
+2020 GEIVKNA
-2027 IEMKKNGSSNEE
+2027 INMKENGSSNEE
-2039 IFNFINQSKKQVI
+2039 IFNFINQSKKQVS

-2058 VGISLIDEKYFKQL
+2058 IGISLIDENYFKKL

-2108 DKDIEN
+2108 DKDIQE

-2120 LFGNGGLERTSD
+2120 LFGNGELERTSD

-2170 KNLQLNEIEK
+2170 KSLQLNEIAK
-2180 EIKRDNILLNAIRK
+2180 EIKRDNNLLNAIRK
-2194 NIDIFEEIKKY
+2194 DIDIFEEIKKY
-2205 EMGNKNGNKM
+2205 EMKNKNGNKL
-2215 LQEIFDNIIYGSKFK
+2215 LQETFDDIIYGSKFK
-2230 TGSVDEQ
+2230 TSSVETQ
-2237 RIFLKNTLF
+2237 RKYLKNTLF
-2246 PLIKTYD
+2246 PIIKTYD
-2253 NAMSMWEDKL
+2253 NALSMWEDKL

-2292 VKNGFWYN
+2292 VKNSFWYN
-2300 LYKHSDSIA
+2300 LYKHSDSIS

-2316 TTEETLKTLYSIK
+2316 TIEESLKTLYSIK
-2329 GSDVFS
+2329 SSNLFS

-2348 IANPEKFNEVFK
+2348 ISNPEKLNEVFK

-2369 LRIMFS
+2369 LKIMFS

-2384 AYLDNIKTGTAN
+2384 AYLDNIKTGIAN

-2402 SKFVRRLVL
+2402 SKFVRKLVL
-2411 DDSLE
+2411 DDGLE

-2436 LKDFRSFYDKEGKLK
+2436 LKDFRSFYDKDGKLK

-2496 KLIKSVGVTT
+2496 SLVDSVGMTT
-2506 VDVKE
+2506 INIKE
-2511 LNGLKKTFA
+2511 LNVLKSTFA
-2520 GIYSART
+2520 NIYSART
-2527 EEQLKKINFIDDYF
+2527 EEDLKKINFINDYF
-2541 RVFTSKNKKY
+2541 RVFTSKGQLY
-2551 SSDDILINNAKNS
+2551 GSDDILINNAK
-2564 IKSLLKLMGVFSDE
+2564 KSVKNLLKLMGTFSNE
-2578 IFDDIDNASSVND
+2578 ILDDVDNVSSIDD
-2591 FTLDNISKWFGVKIE
+2591 FNLDRVSKWFGVKIE
-2606 NGIID
+2606 NGIIE

-2630 ADIFNKFSQD
+2630 TDIFDKFSKDKDDSKSFSKIFNK
-2640 KDGSK
+2640 
-2645 TFTSIFN
+2645 
-2652 EFKREKNLTKFLF
+2652 FKREKNLLEFLS
-2665 ESVSVLPEKAISAF
+2665 ETTSVLSEKAISAF
-2679 SFVFGKKHKVKDI
+2679 NFVFGKNHKIKDI
-2692 EVPEQEIEEAI
+2692 EISEQEENIEEI
-2703 SDIQDSDEVQETIEN
+2703 FNNNENSIEEVIKQET
-2718 IVNQEVKT
+2718 KT
-2726 DEKKIK
+2726 
-2732 NTVKAMPNKSED
+2732 N
-2744 PNFNV
+2744 
-2749 SEPQNNL
+2749 
-2756 SLESDSEVNLKQLQ
+2756 
-2770 KNKKENL
+2770 
-2777 LNNGIDNKQKNIK
+2777 
-2790 DIINKDINSEE
+2790 
-2801 FNNIDDITNNHIEHI
+2801 
-2816 EDSKLHI
+2816 
-2823 SNVFD
+2823 
-2828 AQNDFSKA
+2828 
-2836 KIENN
+2836 
-2841 QKELPKN
+2841 
-2848 NKGKSKLSKNNNVD
+2848 
-2862 KTFNDNKTKNIK
+2862 
-2874 ENSYNFNNKKNET
+2874 
-2887 TEQLELLENYHKEN
+2887 EN
-2901 KIKEIINKEV
+2901 KIKND
-2911 KNNQNISLITNNPKD
+2911 ITN
-2926 KVIKEASSN
+2926 SSN
-2935 NNIDFESFIEQE
+2935 QEKDSNFILDIQNETNSKTES
-2947 INAIENKVKDEIH
+2947 
-2960 DILTEIKQ
+2960 
-2968 NSIDNS
+2968 
-2974 EAQNASFSKP
+2974 
-2984 EIEINSKQLQEIINE
+2984 EINSKQLQEIINE
-2999 KEQVINNKNNIS
+2999 KKQVIENKNNIS
-3011 NVVEN
+3011 DVVEN
-3016 ELKDNITNYL
+3016 ELKNNSINYSEKEINNQSEINTSEKL
-3026 ENEDNNQIENNIK
+3026 IKEENESIK
-3039 IHKKL
+3039 QLKL
-3044 KNEDNKVLRQL
+3044 FED
-3055 ELFNEYSEE
+3055 YSEE
-3064 NEVKKIIDKEVEQKQ
+3064 NEIKNVIDNDVKQKQ
-3079 NIATT
+3079 NIAST

-3089 KDEIEE
+3089 KDEVEE
-3095 VLNNN
+3095 VLNKK

-3112 VQEAVQEINEKQIE
+3112 VQETVQEINEKQIE
-3126 KNIEK
+3126 NNIEK
-3131 TSIDVTQGIN
+3131 TSINVTKGMN
-3141 LNEEIEEIKE
+3141 LNDEIEEVQE
-3151 NVVDNIKLSDV
+3151 NVSNINLSDIN
-3162 SKRTQAIKEEI
+3162 KNTQQIKEEV
-3173 IETVNKT
+3173 IEAVKKS
-3180 SDEVI
+3180 SDEI
-3185 QTKKIDAVGEIV
+3185 SETKKIDAIGEIV
-3197 DKTNNTATN
+3197 DKTKNTATK
-3206 IQKKVKSFTEKHKT
+3206 IQKKVKSFSEKHQV
-3220 GVIAGGA
+3220 GVVAGGA
-3227 LVTLGLFFNLINRNR
+3227 LITLGLFFNLINRNR